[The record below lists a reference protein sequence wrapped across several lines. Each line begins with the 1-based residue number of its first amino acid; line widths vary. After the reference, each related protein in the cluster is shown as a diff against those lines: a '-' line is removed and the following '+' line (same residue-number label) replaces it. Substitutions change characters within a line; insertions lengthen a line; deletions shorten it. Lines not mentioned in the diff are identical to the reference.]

1 MGYISAQQAATKW
14 GISKRRVQV
23 LCTENRIKNATR
35 IGNMWVVPEDAL
47 KPADGRVQTH
57 HTVESPTAR
66 AARTALKK
74 LTVNA
79 YQEINGKLNNPSTSK
94 MVFVSLL
101 ATTIFCDIQNDE
113 SSNEKDDVFLM
124 ISSELLEIEFKES
137 SRRSFWEM
145 FSSLVSDFEKY
156 IYRYADYVDDI
167 LSWAY
172 QYVNKL
178 SLDSGLESTQFFTE
192 EYMIEYLTKG
202 IPRTTTASS
211 VYLDPA
217 CGGGNFLSHILN
229 QLFVLRYRELDN
241 PIACIENIF
250 NALYGYELDPNLAA
264 VASVNLKLK
273 ALMLLAKV
281 QQVSTVDWRLF
292 CPNIFTSVEPNGFGF
307 LEADFSTHR
316 IRRVADGKR
325 ENLESMTA
333 VATEIYTNPPF
344 QTVKGMA
351 SSMKEHLKKHF
362 PNAKCDLCNAFILQ
376 CIDKIQTGGT
386 IGLVTQS
393 SWMYLDSFEN
403 LRRELITNNTIES
416 IADLGSGAF
425 YDLSGEKANVALVRV
440 TKTPYANACVKVL
453 TLRDIPLK
461 EKAAVLGKASDS
473 VLLMQQTQLF
483 GGEHMAFSL
492 SQTTPNTVHAM
503 PGKYGDYGIPM
514 QGTSTGDAARLIG
527 YYWEHLNDPEWVPVS
542 KGGSYSR
549 WCGLNS
555 YAMFA
560 ELASRLTEKDGFAA
574 IIVKSALVTSTCYS
588 SCFRH
593 FVNQGSLSEVFLFD
607 NREKLF
613 QIDSREKFCVLFFGG
628 EHAGGIKVH
637 YGLTKQEQILSSVP
651 INVTSEELELINP
664 ETGLLP
670 NVADSKEFSFLLRTH
685 RSLSVFAKEFPKCHF
700 GRLVHLTA
708 HAEHIS
714 TKSEKTRVPIYEGK
728 FIEQYDNRFSTFA
741 GMSADERYQ
750 AKASARRQPGD
761 SFVAPKPAPECRYF
775 IDKKFWESF
784 LDRYDQPYSLCWRS
798 LTSPTNQRTMI
809 ASIIPS
815 MPTCQSVQ
823 LLQTTPVED
832 LLMILALL
840 NSKVFDFFVRLK
852 MGGIDL
858 TQSVVRQI
866 PVPFREAWN
875 SMVTLHGVDYT
886 ALDAVRALERLLYRN
901 EPDLCGLWDGVP
913 EIKNADNY
921 YKTAADVREEIDK
934 IIFQMYGLTSA
945 EEKMV
950 RNSFKA

>member
-1 MGYISAQQAATKW
+1 MSNQIHIIQ
-14 GISKRRVQV
+14 
-23 LCTENRIKNATR
+23 NAIT
-35 IGNMWVVPEDAL
+35 
-47 KPADGRVQTH
+47 
-57 HTVESPTAR
+57 
-66 AARTALKK
+66 
-74 LTVNA
+74 
-79 YQEINGKLNNPSTSK
+79 
-94 MVFVSLL
+94 
-101 ATTIFCDIQNDE
+101 TTI
-113 SSNEKDDVFLM
+113 
-124 ISSELLEIEFKES
+124 SEIFRGDF
-137 SRRSFWEM
+137 RRICE
-145 FSSLVSDFEKY
+145 VKK
-156 IYRYADYVDDI
+156 A
-167 LSWAY
+167 
-172 QYVNKL
+172 
-178 SLDSGLESTQFFTE
+178 
-192 EYMIEYLTKG
+192 
-202 IPRTTTASS
+202 
-211 VYLDPA
+211 
-217 CGGGNFLSHILN
+217 
-229 QLFVLRYRELDN
+229 VLH
-241 PIACIENIF
+241 
-250 NALYGYELDPNLAA
+250 
-264 VASVNLKLK
+264 
-273 ALMLLAKV
+273 
-281 QQVSTVDWRLF
+281 
-292 CPNIFTSVEPNGFGF
+292 
-307 LEADFSTHR
+307 LEAIYFCHGTCYLL
-316 IRRVADGKR
+316 KR
-325 ENLESMTA
+325 ENMPIKDQLALYQRIELIPQSTTEFFENNRECIINNWPEESALAAKPEILYDALLASEFCVQPERVGYKIDKVSRDIAGAYYTSSDFSAQITYRALESYMDRKRRRA
-333 VATEIYTNPPF
+333 
-344 QTVKGMA
+344 
-351 SSMKEHLKKHF
+351 
-362 PNAKCDLCNAFILQ
+362 
-376 CIDKIQTGGT
+376 ID
-386 IGLVTQS
+386 S
-393 SWMYLDSFEN
+393 DSFACCNEYEN
-403 LRRELITNNTIES
+403 ITFLDYS
-416 IADLGSGAF
+416 CGC
-425 YDLSGEKANVALVRV
+425 GEFL
-440 TKTPYANACVKVL
+440 L
-453 TLRDIPLK
+453 
-461 EKAAVLGKASDS
+461 AVIQYFDN
-473 VLLMQQTQLF
+473 
-483 GGEHMAFSL
+483 H
-492 SQTTPNTVHAM
+492 
-503 PGKYGDYGIPM
+503 
-514 QGTSTGDAARLIG
+514 
-527 YYWEHLNDPEWVPVS
+527 
-542 KGGSYSR
+542 
-549 WCGLNS
+549 
-555 YAMFA
+555 AMFA

-574 IIVKSALVTSTCYS
+574 IIAKSALVTSTCYS

-832 LLMILALL
+832 LLMILALF

>member
-1 MGYISAQQAATKW
+1 MSNQIHIIQNAITTTISEIFRGDFRRICEVKKAVLHLEAIYFCHGTCYLLKRENMPIKDQLALYQRIELIPQSTTEFFENNRECIINNWPEESALAAKPEILYDALLASEFCVQPERVGYKIDKVSRDIAGAYYTSSDFSAQITYRALESYMDRKRRRAIDSDSFACCNEYENITFLDYSCGCGEFLLAVIQYFDNHVLGYSRKKLATQLRGVDVNPIALMITIARIVSAVEAEDDENLLREVAKNFIVGNPLLHSDKIAPLEVRFDNFALNRLYAETEGINCLELEQQNLVVLGNPPWEKLRLEERAFFRPVYPAISA
-14 GISKRRVQV
+14 ISQKNKR
-23 LCTENRIKNATR
+23 EKEI
-35 IGNMWVVPEDAL
+35 
-47 KPADGRVQTH
+47 
-57 HTVESPTAR
+57 
-66 AARTALKK
+66 KK
-74 LTVNA
+74 LAVNW
-79 YQEINGKLNNPSTSK
+79 L
-94 MVFVSLL
+94 
-101 ATTIFCDIQNDE
+101 
-113 SSNEKDDVFLM
+113 
-124 ISSELLEIEFKES
+124 ELLEYYQLLQDDYASVKKEIPKHPLLKV
-137 SRRSFWEM
+137 
-145 FSSLVSDFEKY
+145 SLVGE
-156 IYRYADYVDDI
+156 
-167 LSWAY
+167 
-172 QYVNKL
+172 
-178 SLDSGLESTQFFTE
+178 
-192 EYMIEYLTKG
+192 
-202 IPRTTTASS
+202 
-211 VYLDPA
+211 
-217 CGGGNFLSHILN
+217 LN
-229 QLFVLRYRELDN
+229 
-241 PIACIENIF
+241 
-250 NALYGYELDPNLAA
+250 
-264 VASVNLKLK
+264 
-273 ALMLLAKV
+273 
-281 QQVSTVDWRLF
+281 T
-292 CPNIFTSVEPNGFGF
+292 
-307 LEADFSTHR
+307 
-316 IRRVADGKR
+316 
-325 ENLESMTA
+325 
-333 VATEIYTNPPF
+333 
-344 QTVKGMA
+344 
-351 SSMKEHLKKHF
+351 
-362 PNAKCDLCNAFILQ
+362 
-376 CIDKIQTGGT
+376 
-386 IGLVTQS
+386 
-393 SWMYLDSFEN
+393 
-403 LRRELITNNTIES
+403 
-416 IADLGSGAF
+416 
-425 YDLSGEKANVALVRV
+425 
-440 TKTPYANACVKVL
+440 
-453 TLRDIPLK
+453 
-461 EKAAVLGKASDS
+461 
-473 VLLMQQTQLF
+473 
-483 GGEHMAFSL
+483 
-492 SQTTPNTVHAM
+492 
-503 PGKYGDYGIPM
+503 
-514 QGTSTGDAARLIG
+514 
-527 YYWEHLNDPEWVPVS
+527 
-542 KGGSYSR
+542 
-549 WCGLNS
+549 

-574 IIVKSALVTSTCYS
+574 IIAKSALVTSTCYS

-728 FIEQYDNRFSTFA
+728 FIGQYDNRFSTFA

-832 LLMILALL
+832 LLMILALF

-866 PVPFREAWN
+866 PVPFREAWD

>member
-1 MGYISAQQAATKW
+1 MSNQTHIIQNAITTTISEIFRGDFRRICEVKKAVLHLEAIYFCHGTCYLLKRENMPIKDQLALYQRIELIPQSTTEFFENNRECIINNWPEESALAAKPEILYDALLASEFCVQPERVGYKIDKVSRDIAGAYYTSSDFSAQITYRALESYMDRKRRRAIDSDSFACCNEYENITFLDYSCGCGEFLLAVIQYFDNHVLGYSRKKLATQLRGVDVNPIALMITIARIVSAVEAEDDENLLREVAKNFIVGNPLLHSDKIAPLEVRIDNFALNRLYAETEGINCLELEQQNLVVLGNPPWEKLRFEERAFFRPVCPAISA
-14 GISKRRVQV
+14 ISQKNKR
-23 LCTENRIKNATR
+23 EKEI
-35 IGNMWVVPEDAL
+35 
-47 KPADGRVQTH
+47 
-57 HTVESPTAR
+57 
-66 AARTALKK
+66 KK
-74 LTVNA
+74 LAVNW
-79 YQEINGKLNNPSTSK
+79 L
-94 MVFVSLL
+94 
-101 ATTIFCDIQNDE
+101 
-113 SSNEKDDVFLM
+113 
-124 ISSELLEIEFKES
+124 ELLEYYQLLQDDYASVKKEIPKHPLLKV
-137 SRRSFWEM
+137 
-145 FSSLVSDFEKY
+145 SLVGE
-156 IYRYADYVDDI
+156 
-167 LSWAY
+167 
-172 QYVNKL
+172 
-178 SLDSGLESTQFFTE
+178 
-192 EYMIEYLTKG
+192 
-202 IPRTTTASS
+202 
-211 VYLDPA
+211 
-217 CGGGNFLSHILN
+217 LN
-229 QLFVLRYRELDN
+229 
-241 PIACIENIF
+241 
-250 NALYGYELDPNLAA
+250 
-264 VASVNLKLK
+264 
-273 ALMLLAKV
+273 
-281 QQVSTVDWRLF
+281 T
-292 CPNIFTSVEPNGFGF
+292 
-307 LEADFSTHR
+307 
-316 IRRVADGKR
+316 
-325 ENLESMTA
+325 
-333 VATEIYTNPPF
+333 
-344 QTVKGMA
+344 
-351 SSMKEHLKKHF
+351 
-362 PNAKCDLCNAFILQ
+362 
-376 CIDKIQTGGT
+376 
-386 IGLVTQS
+386 
-393 SWMYLDSFEN
+393 
-403 LRRELITNNTIES
+403 
-416 IADLGSGAF
+416 
-425 YDLSGEKANVALVRV
+425 
-440 TKTPYANACVKVL
+440 
-453 TLRDIPLK
+453 
-461 EKAAVLGKASDS
+461 
-473 VLLMQQTQLF
+473 
-483 GGEHMAFSL
+483 
-492 SQTTPNTVHAM
+492 
-503 PGKYGDYGIPM
+503 
-514 QGTSTGDAARLIG
+514 
-527 YYWEHLNDPEWVPVS
+527 
-542 KGGSYSR
+542 
-549 WCGLNS
+549 

-560 ELASRLTEKDGFAA
+560 ELASQLTEKDGFAA

-832 LLMILALL
+832 LLMILALF

>member
-1 MGYISAQQAATKW
+1 MSNQIHIIQNAITTTISEIFRGDFRRICEVKKAVLHLEAIYFCHGTCYLLKRENMPIKDQLALYQRIELIPQSTTEFFENNRECIINNWPEESALAAKPEILYDALLASEFCVQPERVGYKIDKVSRDIAGAYYTSSDFSAQITYRALESYMDRKRRRAIDSDSFACCNEYENITFLDYSCGCGEFLLAVIQYFDNHVLGYSRKKLATQLRGVDVNPIALMITIARIVSAVEAEDDENLLREVAKNFIVGNPLLHSDKIAPLEVRFDNFALNRLYAETEGINCLELEQQNLVVLGNPPWEKLRFEERAFFRPVCPAISA
-14 GISKRRVQV
+14 ISK
-23 LCTENRIKNATR
+23 KNKR
-35 IGNMWVVPEDAL
+35 EKEI
-47 KPADGRVQTH
+47 
-57 HTVESPTAR
+57 
-66 AARTALKK
+66 KK
-74 LTVNA
+74 LAVNW
-79 YQEINGKLNNPSTSK
+79 L
-94 MVFVSLL
+94 
-101 ATTIFCDIQNDE
+101 
-113 SSNEKDDVFLM
+113 
-124 ISSELLEIEFKES
+124 ELLEYYQLLQDDYASVKKEIPKHPLLKV
-137 SRRSFWEM
+137 
-145 FSSLVSDFEKY
+145 SLVGE
-156 IYRYADYVDDI
+156 
-167 LSWAY
+167 
-172 QYVNKL
+172 
-178 SLDSGLESTQFFTE
+178 
-192 EYMIEYLTKG
+192 
-202 IPRTTTASS
+202 
-211 VYLDPA
+211 
-217 CGGGNFLSHILN
+217 LN
-229 QLFVLRYRELDN
+229 
-241 PIACIENIF
+241 
-250 NALYGYELDPNLAA
+250 
-264 VASVNLKLK
+264 
-273 ALMLLAKV
+273 
-281 QQVSTVDWRLF
+281 T
-292 CPNIFTSVEPNGFGF
+292 
-307 LEADFSTHR
+307 
-316 IRRVADGKR
+316 
-325 ENLESMTA
+325 
-333 VATEIYTNPPF
+333 
-344 QTVKGMA
+344 
-351 SSMKEHLKKHF
+351 
-362 PNAKCDLCNAFILQ
+362 
-376 CIDKIQTGGT
+376 
-386 IGLVTQS
+386 
-393 SWMYLDSFEN
+393 
-403 LRRELITNNTIES
+403 
-416 IADLGSGAF
+416 
-425 YDLSGEKANVALVRV
+425 
-440 TKTPYANACVKVL
+440 
-453 TLRDIPLK
+453 
-461 EKAAVLGKASDS
+461 
-473 VLLMQQTQLF
+473 
-483 GGEHMAFSL
+483 
-492 SQTTPNTVHAM
+492 
-503 PGKYGDYGIPM
+503 
-514 QGTSTGDAARLIG
+514 
-527 YYWEHLNDPEWVPVS
+527 
-542 KGGSYSR
+542 
-549 WCGLNS
+549 

-761 SFVAPKPAPECRYF
+761 SFVAPKLAPECRYF

-832 LLMILALL
+832 LLMILALF

>member
-1 MGYISAQQAATKW
+1 MSNQIHIIQNAITTTISEIFRGDFRRICEVKKAVLHLEAIYFCHGTCYLLKRENMPIKDQLALYQRIELIPQSTTEFFENNRECIINNWPEESALAAKPEILYDALLASEFCVQPERVGYKIDKVSRDIAGAYYTSSDFSAQITYRALESYMDRKRRRAIDSDSFACCNEYENITFLDYSCGCGEFLLAVIQYFDNHVLGYSRKKLATQLRGVDVNPIALMITIARIVSAVEAEDDENLLREVAKNFIVGNPLLHSDKIAPLEVRFDNFALNRLYAETEGINCLELEQQNLVVLGNPPWEKLRFEERAFFRPVCPAISA
-14 GISKRRVQV
+14 ISQKNKR
-23 LCTENRIKNATR
+23 EKEI
-35 IGNMWVVPEDAL
+35 
-47 KPADGRVQTH
+47 
-57 HTVESPTAR
+57 
-66 AARTALKK
+66 KK
-74 LTVNA
+74 LAVNW
-79 YQEINGKLNNPSTSK
+79 L
-94 MVFVSLL
+94 
-101 ATTIFCDIQNDE
+101 
-113 SSNEKDDVFLM
+113 
-124 ISSELLEIEFKES
+124 ELLEYYQLLQDDYASVKKEIPKHPLLKV
-137 SRRSFWEM
+137 
-145 FSSLVSDFEKY
+145 SLVGE
-156 IYRYADYVDDI
+156 
-167 LSWAY
+167 
-172 QYVNKL
+172 
-178 SLDSGLESTQFFTE
+178 
-192 EYMIEYLTKG
+192 
-202 IPRTTTASS
+202 
-211 VYLDPA
+211 
-217 CGGGNFLSHILN
+217 LN
-229 QLFVLRYRELDN
+229 
-241 PIACIENIF
+241 
-250 NALYGYELDPNLAA
+250 
-264 VASVNLKLK
+264 
-273 ALMLLAKV
+273 
-281 QQVSTVDWRLF
+281 T
-292 CPNIFTSVEPNGFGF
+292 
-307 LEADFSTHR
+307 
-316 IRRVADGKR
+316 
-325 ENLESMTA
+325 
-333 VATEIYTNPPF
+333 
-344 QTVKGMA
+344 
-351 SSMKEHLKKHF
+351 
-362 PNAKCDLCNAFILQ
+362 
-376 CIDKIQTGGT
+376 
-386 IGLVTQS
+386 
-393 SWMYLDSFEN
+393 
-403 LRRELITNNTIES
+403 
-416 IADLGSGAF
+416 
-425 YDLSGEKANVALVRV
+425 
-440 TKTPYANACVKVL
+440 
-453 TLRDIPLK
+453 
-461 EKAAVLGKASDS
+461 
-473 VLLMQQTQLF
+473 
-483 GGEHMAFSL
+483 
-492 SQTTPNTVHAM
+492 
-503 PGKYGDYGIPM
+503 
-514 QGTSTGDAARLIG
+514 
-527 YYWEHLNDPEWVPVS
+527 
-542 KGGSYSR
+542 
-549 WCGLNS
+549 

-588 SCFRH
+588 SCFQH

-761 SFVAPKPAPECRYF
+761 SFVAPKLAPECRYF

-832 LLMILALL
+832 LLMILALF

>member
-1 MGYISAQQAATKW
+1 MSNQIHIIQNAITTTISEIFRGDFRRICEVKKAVLHLEAIYFCHGTCYLLKRENMPIKDQLALYQRIELIPQSTTEFFENNRECIINNWPEESALAAKPEILYDALLASEFCVQPERVGYKIDKVSRDIAGAYYTSSDFSAQITYRALESYMDRKRRRAIDSDSFACCNEYENITFLDYSCGCGEFLLAVIQYFDNHVLGYSRKKLATQLRGVDVNPIALMITIARIVSAVEAEDDENLLREVAKNFIVGNPLLHSDKIAPLEVRFDNFALNRLYAETEGINCLELEQQNLVVLGNPPWEKLRFEERAFFRPVCPAISA
-14 GISKRRVQV
+14 ISQKNKR
-23 LCTENRIKNATR
+23 EKEI
-35 IGNMWVVPEDAL
+35 
-47 KPADGRVQTH
+47 
-57 HTVESPTAR
+57 
-66 AARTALKK
+66 KK
-74 LTVNA
+74 LAVNW
-79 YQEINGKLNNPSTSK
+79 L
-94 MVFVSLL
+94 
-101 ATTIFCDIQNDE
+101 
-113 SSNEKDDVFLM
+113 
-124 ISSELLEIEFKES
+124 ELLEYYQLLQDDYASVKKEIPKHPLLKV
-137 SRRSFWEM
+137 
-145 FSSLVSDFEKY
+145 SLVGE
-156 IYRYADYVDDI
+156 
-167 LSWAY
+167 
-172 QYVNKL
+172 
-178 SLDSGLESTQFFTE
+178 
-192 EYMIEYLTKG
+192 
-202 IPRTTTASS
+202 
-211 VYLDPA
+211 
-217 CGGGNFLSHILN
+217 LN
-229 QLFVLRYRELDN
+229 
-241 PIACIENIF
+241 
-250 NALYGYELDPNLAA
+250 
-264 VASVNLKLK
+264 
-273 ALMLLAKV
+273 
-281 QQVSTVDWRLF
+281 T
-292 CPNIFTSVEPNGFGF
+292 
-307 LEADFSTHR
+307 
-316 IRRVADGKR
+316 
-325 ENLESMTA
+325 
-333 VATEIYTNPPF
+333 
-344 QTVKGMA
+344 
-351 SSMKEHLKKHF
+351 
-362 PNAKCDLCNAFILQ
+362 
-376 CIDKIQTGGT
+376 
-386 IGLVTQS
+386 
-393 SWMYLDSFEN
+393 
-403 LRRELITNNTIES
+403 
-416 IADLGSGAF
+416 
-425 YDLSGEKANVALVRV
+425 
-440 TKTPYANACVKVL
+440 
-453 TLRDIPLK
+453 
-461 EKAAVLGKASDS
+461 
-473 VLLMQQTQLF
+473 
-483 GGEHMAFSL
+483 
-492 SQTTPNTVHAM
+492 
-503 PGKYGDYGIPM
+503 
-514 QGTSTGDAARLIG
+514 
-527 YYWEHLNDPEWVPVS
+527 
-542 KGGSYSR
+542 
-549 WCGLNS
+549 

-574 IIVKSALVTSTCYS
+574 IIAKSALVTSTCYS

-832 LLMILALL
+832 LLMILALF

-950 RNSFKA
+950 RSSFKA

>member
-1 MGYISAQQAATKW
+1 MSNQIHIIQNAITTTISEIFRGDFRRICEVKKAVLHLEAIYFCHGTCYLLKRENMPIKDQLALYQRIELIPQSTTEFFENNRECIINNWPEESALAAKPEILYDALLASEFCVQPERVGYKIDKVSRDIAGAYYTSSDFSAQITYRALESYMDRKRRRAIDSDSFACCNEYENITFLDYSCGCGEFLLAVIQYFDNHVLGYSRKKLATQLRGVDVNPIALMITIARIVSAVEAEDDENLLREVAKNFIVGNPLLHSDKIAPLEVRFDNFALNRLYAETEGINCLELEQQNLVVLGNPPWEKLRFEERAFFRPVCPAISA
-14 GISKRRVQV
+14 ISQKNKR
-23 LCTENRIKNATR
+23 EKEI
-35 IGNMWVVPEDAL
+35 
-47 KPADGRVQTH
+47 
-57 HTVESPTAR
+57 
-66 AARTALKK
+66 KK
-74 LTVNA
+74 LAVNW
-79 YQEINGKLNNPSTSK
+79 L
-94 MVFVSLL
+94 
-101 ATTIFCDIQNDE
+101 
-113 SSNEKDDVFLM
+113 
-124 ISSELLEIEFKES
+124 ELLEYYQLLQDDYASVKKEIPKHPLLKV
-137 SRRSFWEM
+137 
-145 FSSLVSDFEKY
+145 SLVGE
-156 IYRYADYVDDI
+156 
-167 LSWAY
+167 
-172 QYVNKL
+172 
-178 SLDSGLESTQFFTE
+178 
-192 EYMIEYLTKG
+192 
-202 IPRTTTASS
+202 
-211 VYLDPA
+211 
-217 CGGGNFLSHILN
+217 LN
-229 QLFVLRYRELDN
+229 
-241 PIACIENIF
+241 
-250 NALYGYELDPNLAA
+250 
-264 VASVNLKLK
+264 
-273 ALMLLAKV
+273 
-281 QQVSTVDWRLF
+281 T
-292 CPNIFTSVEPNGFGF
+292 
-307 LEADFSTHR
+307 
-316 IRRVADGKR
+316 
-325 ENLESMTA
+325 
-333 VATEIYTNPPF
+333 
-344 QTVKGMA
+344 
-351 SSMKEHLKKHF
+351 
-362 PNAKCDLCNAFILQ
+362 
-376 CIDKIQTGGT
+376 
-386 IGLVTQS
+386 
-393 SWMYLDSFEN
+393 
-403 LRRELITNNTIES
+403 
-416 IADLGSGAF
+416 
-425 YDLSGEKANVALVRV
+425 
-440 TKTPYANACVKVL
+440 
-453 TLRDIPLK
+453 
-461 EKAAVLGKASDS
+461 
-473 VLLMQQTQLF
+473 
-483 GGEHMAFSL
+483 
-492 SQTTPNTVHAM
+492 
-503 PGKYGDYGIPM
+503 
-514 QGTSTGDAARLIG
+514 
-527 YYWEHLNDPEWVPVS
+527 
-542 KGGSYSR
+542 
-549 WCGLNS
+549 

-651 INVTSEELELINP
+651 IIVTSEELELINP

-761 SFVAPKPAPECRYF
+761 SFVAPKLAPECRYF

-832 LLMILALL
+832 LLMILALF

>member
-1 MGYISAQQAATKW
+1 MSNQTHIIQNAITTTISEIFRGDFRRICEVKKAVLHLEAIYFCHGTCYLLKRENMPIKDQLALYQRIELIPQSTTEFFENNRECIINNWPEESALAAKPEILYDALLASEFCVQPERVGYKIDKVSRDIAGAYYTSSDFSAQITYRALESYMDRKRRRAIDSDSFACCNEYENITFLDYSCGCGEFLLAVIQYFDNHVLGYSRKKLATQLRGVDVNPIALMITIARIVSAVEAEDDENLLREVAKNFIVGNPLLHSDKIAPLEVRFDNFALNRLYAETEGINCLELEQQNLVVLGNPPWEKLRFEERAFFRPVCPAISA
-14 GISKRRVQV
+14 ISQKNKR
-23 LCTENRIKNATR
+23 EKEI
-35 IGNMWVVPEDAL
+35 E
-47 KPADGRVQTH
+47 
-57 HTVESPTAR
+57 
-66 AARTALKK
+66 K
-74 LTVNA
+74 LAVNW
-79 YQEINGKLNNPSTSK
+79 L
-94 MVFVSLL
+94 
-101 ATTIFCDIQNDE
+101 
-113 SSNEKDDVFLM
+113 
-124 ISSELLEIEFKES
+124 ELLEYYQLLQDDYASVKKEIPKHPLLKV
-137 SRRSFWEM
+137 
-145 FSSLVSDFEKY
+145 SLVGE
-156 IYRYADYVDDI
+156 
-167 LSWAY
+167 
-172 QYVNKL
+172 
-178 SLDSGLESTQFFTE
+178 
-192 EYMIEYLTKG
+192 
-202 IPRTTTASS
+202 
-211 VYLDPA
+211 
-217 CGGGNFLSHILN
+217 LN
-229 QLFVLRYRELDN
+229 
-241 PIACIENIF
+241 
-250 NALYGYELDPNLAA
+250 
-264 VASVNLKLK
+264 
-273 ALMLLAKV
+273 
-281 QQVSTVDWRLF
+281 T
-292 CPNIFTSVEPNGFGF
+292 
-307 LEADFSTHR
+307 
-316 IRRVADGKR
+316 
-325 ENLESMTA
+325 
-333 VATEIYTNPPF
+333 
-344 QTVKGMA
+344 
-351 SSMKEHLKKHF
+351 
-362 PNAKCDLCNAFILQ
+362 
-376 CIDKIQTGGT
+376 
-386 IGLVTQS
+386 
-393 SWMYLDSFEN
+393 
-403 LRRELITNNTIES
+403 
-416 IADLGSGAF
+416 
-425 YDLSGEKANVALVRV
+425 
-440 TKTPYANACVKVL
+440 
-453 TLRDIPLK
+453 
-461 EKAAVLGKASDS
+461 
-473 VLLMQQTQLF
+473 
-483 GGEHMAFSL
+483 
-492 SQTTPNTVHAM
+492 
-503 PGKYGDYGIPM
+503 
-514 QGTSTGDAARLIG
+514 
-527 YYWEHLNDPEWVPVS
+527 
-542 KGGSYSR
+542 
-549 WCGLNS
+549 

-560 ELASRLTEKDGFAA
+560 ELASQLTEKDGFAA

-832 LLMILALL
+832 LLMILALF

>member
-1 MGYISAQQAATKW
+1 MSNQIHIIQNAITTTISEIFRGDFRRICEVKKAVLHLEAIYFCHGTCYLLKRENMPIKDQLALYQRIELIPQSTTDFFENNRECIINNWPEESALAAKPEILYDALLASEFCVQPERVGYKIDKVSRDIAGAYYTSSDFSAQITYRALESYMDRKRRRAIDSDSFACCNEYENITFLDYSCGCGEFLLAVIQYFDNHVLGYSRKKLATQLRGVDVNPIALMITIARIVSAVEAEDDENLLREVAKNFIVGNPLLHSDKIAPLEVRFDNFALNRLYAETEGINCLELEQQNLVVLGNPPWEKLRFEERAFFRPVCPAISA
-14 GISKRRVQV
+14 ISQKNKR
-23 LCTENRIKNATR
+23 EKEI
-35 IGNMWVVPEDAL
+35 
-47 KPADGRVQTH
+47 
-57 HTVESPTAR
+57 
-66 AARTALKK
+66 KK
-74 LTVNA
+74 LAVNW
-79 YQEINGKLNNPSTSK
+79 L
-94 MVFVSLL
+94 
-101 ATTIFCDIQNDE
+101 
-113 SSNEKDDVFLM
+113 
-124 ISSELLEIEFKES
+124 ELLEYYQLLQDDYASVKKEIPKHPLLKV
-137 SRRSFWEM
+137 
-145 FSSLVSDFEKY
+145 SLVGE
-156 IYRYADYVDDI
+156 
-167 LSWAY
+167 
-172 QYVNKL
+172 
-178 SLDSGLESTQFFTE
+178 
-192 EYMIEYLTKG
+192 
-202 IPRTTTASS
+202 
-211 VYLDPA
+211 
-217 CGGGNFLSHILN
+217 LN
-229 QLFVLRYRELDN
+229 
-241 PIACIENIF
+241 
-250 NALYGYELDPNLAA
+250 
-264 VASVNLKLK
+264 
-273 ALMLLAKV
+273 
-281 QQVSTVDWRLF
+281 T
-292 CPNIFTSVEPNGFGF
+292 
-307 LEADFSTHR
+307 
-316 IRRVADGKR
+316 
-325 ENLESMTA
+325 
-333 VATEIYTNPPF
+333 
-344 QTVKGMA
+344 
-351 SSMKEHLKKHF
+351 
-362 PNAKCDLCNAFILQ
+362 
-376 CIDKIQTGGT
+376 
-386 IGLVTQS
+386 
-393 SWMYLDSFEN
+393 
-403 LRRELITNNTIES
+403 
-416 IADLGSGAF
+416 
-425 YDLSGEKANVALVRV
+425 
-440 TKTPYANACVKVL
+440 
-453 TLRDIPLK
+453 
-461 EKAAVLGKASDS
+461 
-473 VLLMQQTQLF
+473 
-483 GGEHMAFSL
+483 
-492 SQTTPNTVHAM
+492 
-503 PGKYGDYGIPM
+503 
-514 QGTSTGDAARLIG
+514 
-527 YYWEHLNDPEWVPVS
+527 
-542 KGGSYSR
+542 
-549 WCGLNS
+549 

-832 LLMILALL
+832 LLMILALF

>member
-1 MGYISAQQAATKW
+1 MSNQTHIIQNAITTTISEIFRGDFRRICEVKKAVLHLEAIYFCHGTCYLLKRENMPIKDQLALYQRIELIPQSTTEFFENNRECIINNWPEESALAAKPEILYDALLASEFCVQPERVGYKIDKVSRDIAGAYYTSSDFSAQITYRALESYMDRKRRRAIDSDSFACCNEYENITFLDYSCGCGEFLLAVIQYFDNHVLGYSRKKLATQLRGVDVNPIALMITIARIVSAVEAEDDENLLREVAKNFIVGNPLLHSDKIAPLEVRFDNFALNRLYAETEGINCLELEQQNLVVLGNPPWEKLRFEERAFFRPVCPAISA
-14 GISKRRVQV
+14 ISQKNKR
-23 LCTENRIKNATR
+23 EKEI
-35 IGNMWVVPEDAL
+35 
-47 KPADGRVQTH
+47 
-57 HTVESPTAR
+57 
-66 AARTALKK
+66 KK
-74 LTVNA
+74 LAVNW
-79 YQEINGKLNNPSTSK
+79 L
-94 MVFVSLL
+94 
-101 ATTIFCDIQNDE
+101 
-113 SSNEKDDVFLM
+113 
-124 ISSELLEIEFKES
+124 ELLEYYQLLQDDYASVKKEIPKHPLLKV
-137 SRRSFWEM
+137 
-145 FSSLVSDFEKY
+145 SLVGE
-156 IYRYADYVDDI
+156 
-167 LSWAY
+167 
-172 QYVNKL
+172 
-178 SLDSGLESTQFFTE
+178 
-192 EYMIEYLTKG
+192 
-202 IPRTTTASS
+202 
-211 VYLDPA
+211 
-217 CGGGNFLSHILN
+217 LN
-229 QLFVLRYRELDN
+229 
-241 PIACIENIF
+241 
-250 NALYGYELDPNLAA
+250 
-264 VASVNLKLK
+264 
-273 ALMLLAKV
+273 
-281 QQVSTVDWRLF
+281 T
-292 CPNIFTSVEPNGFGF
+292 
-307 LEADFSTHR
+307 
-316 IRRVADGKR
+316 
-325 ENLESMTA
+325 
-333 VATEIYTNPPF
+333 
-344 QTVKGMA
+344 
-351 SSMKEHLKKHF
+351 
-362 PNAKCDLCNAFILQ
+362 
-376 CIDKIQTGGT
+376 
-386 IGLVTQS
+386 
-393 SWMYLDSFEN
+393 
-403 LRRELITNNTIES
+403 
-416 IADLGSGAF
+416 
-425 YDLSGEKANVALVRV
+425 
-440 TKTPYANACVKVL
+440 
-453 TLRDIPLK
+453 
-461 EKAAVLGKASDS
+461 
-473 VLLMQQTQLF
+473 
-483 GGEHMAFSL
+483 
-492 SQTTPNTVHAM
+492 
-503 PGKYGDYGIPM
+503 
-514 QGTSTGDAARLIG
+514 
-527 YYWEHLNDPEWVPVS
+527 
-542 KGGSYSR
+542 
-549 WCGLNS
+549 

-560 ELASRLTEKDGFAA
+560 EIASQLTEKDGFAA

-832 LLMILALL
+832 LLMILALF

>member
-1 MGYISAQQAATKW
+1 MSNQIHIIQNAITTTISEIFRGDFRRICEVKKAVLHLEAIYFCHGTCYLLKRENMPIKDQLALYQRIELIPQSTTEFFENNRECIINNWPEESALAAKPEILYDALLASEFCVQPERVGYKIDKVSRDIAGAYYTSSDFSAQITYRALESYMDRKRRRAIDSDSFACCNEYENITFLDYSCGCGEFLLAVIQYFDNHVLGYSRKKLATQLRGVDVNPIALMITIARIVSAVEAEDDENLLREVATNFIVGNPLLHSDKIAPLEVRFDNFALNRLYAETEGINCLELEQQNLVVLGNPPWEKLRFEERAFFRPVCPAISA
-14 GISKRRVQV
+14 ISQKNKR
-23 LCTENRIKNATR
+23 EKEI
-35 IGNMWVVPEDAL
+35 
-47 KPADGRVQTH
+47 
-57 HTVESPTAR
+57 
-66 AARTALKK
+66 KK
-74 LTVNA
+74 LAVNW
-79 YQEINGKLNNPSTSK
+79 L
-94 MVFVSLL
+94 
-101 ATTIFCDIQNDE
+101 
-113 SSNEKDDVFLM
+113 
-124 ISSELLEIEFKES
+124 ELLEYYQLLQDDYASVKKEIPKHPLLKV
-137 SRRSFWEM
+137 
-145 FSSLVSDFEKY
+145 SLVGE
-156 IYRYADYVDDI
+156 
-167 LSWAY
+167 
-172 QYVNKL
+172 
-178 SLDSGLESTQFFTE
+178 
-192 EYMIEYLTKG
+192 
-202 IPRTTTASS
+202 
-211 VYLDPA
+211 
-217 CGGGNFLSHILN
+217 LN
-229 QLFVLRYRELDN
+229 
-241 PIACIENIF
+241 
-250 NALYGYELDPNLAA
+250 
-264 VASVNLKLK
+264 
-273 ALMLLAKV
+273 
-281 QQVSTVDWRLF
+281 T
-292 CPNIFTSVEPNGFGF
+292 
-307 LEADFSTHR
+307 
-316 IRRVADGKR
+316 
-325 ENLESMTA
+325 
-333 VATEIYTNPPF
+333 
-344 QTVKGMA
+344 
-351 SSMKEHLKKHF
+351 
-362 PNAKCDLCNAFILQ
+362 
-376 CIDKIQTGGT
+376 
-386 IGLVTQS
+386 
-393 SWMYLDSFEN
+393 
-403 LRRELITNNTIES
+403 
-416 IADLGSGAF
+416 
-425 YDLSGEKANVALVRV
+425 
-440 TKTPYANACVKVL
+440 
-453 TLRDIPLK
+453 
-461 EKAAVLGKASDS
+461 
-473 VLLMQQTQLF
+473 
-483 GGEHMAFSL
+483 
-492 SQTTPNTVHAM
+492 
-503 PGKYGDYGIPM
+503 
-514 QGTSTGDAARLIG
+514 
-527 YYWEHLNDPEWVPVS
+527 
-542 KGGSYSR
+542 
-549 WCGLNS
+549 

-832 LLMILALL
+832 LLMILALF

>member
-1 MGYISAQQAATKW
+1 MSNQIHIIQNAITTTISEIFRGDFRRICEVKKAVLHLEAIYFCHGTCYLLKRENMPIKDQLALYQRIELIPQSTTEFFENNRECIINNWPEESALAAKPEILYDALLASEFCVQPERVGYKIDKVSRDIAGAYYTSSDFSAQITYRALESYMDRKRRRAIDSDSFACCNEYENITFLDYSCGCGEFLLAVIQYFDNHVLGYSRKKLATQLRGVDVNPIALMITIARIVSAVEAEDDENLLREVAKNFIVGNPLLHSDKIAPLEVRFDNFALNRLYAETEGINCLELEQQNLVVLGNPPWEKLRFEEQAFFRPVYPAISA
-14 GISKRRVQV
+14 ISQKNKR
-23 LCTENRIKNATR
+23 EKEI
-35 IGNMWVVPEDAL
+35 
-47 KPADGRVQTH
+47 
-57 HTVESPTAR
+57 
-66 AARTALKK
+66 KK
-74 LTVNA
+74 LAVNW
-79 YQEINGKLNNPSTSK
+79 L
-94 MVFVSLL
+94 
-101 ATTIFCDIQNDE
+101 
-113 SSNEKDDVFLM
+113 
-124 ISSELLEIEFKES
+124 ELLEYYQLLQDDYASVKKEIPKHPLLKV
-137 SRRSFWEM
+137 
-145 FSSLVSDFEKY
+145 SLVGE
-156 IYRYADYVDDI
+156 
-167 LSWAY
+167 
-172 QYVNKL
+172 
-178 SLDSGLESTQFFTE
+178 
-192 EYMIEYLTKG
+192 
-202 IPRTTTASS
+202 
-211 VYLDPA
+211 
-217 CGGGNFLSHILN
+217 LN
-229 QLFVLRYRELDN
+229 
-241 PIACIENIF
+241 
-250 NALYGYELDPNLAA
+250 
-264 VASVNLKLK
+264 
-273 ALMLLAKV
+273 
-281 QQVSTVDWRLF
+281 T
-292 CPNIFTSVEPNGFGF
+292 
-307 LEADFSTHR
+307 
-316 IRRVADGKR
+316 
-325 ENLESMTA
+325 
-333 VATEIYTNPPF
+333 
-344 QTVKGMA
+344 
-351 SSMKEHLKKHF
+351 
-362 PNAKCDLCNAFILQ
+362 
-376 CIDKIQTGGT
+376 
-386 IGLVTQS
+386 
-393 SWMYLDSFEN
+393 
-403 LRRELITNNTIES
+403 
-416 IADLGSGAF
+416 
-425 YDLSGEKANVALVRV
+425 
-440 TKTPYANACVKVL
+440 
-453 TLRDIPLK
+453 
-461 EKAAVLGKASDS
+461 
-473 VLLMQQTQLF
+473 
-483 GGEHMAFSL
+483 
-492 SQTTPNTVHAM
+492 
-503 PGKYGDYGIPM
+503 
-514 QGTSTGDAARLIG
+514 
-527 YYWEHLNDPEWVPVS
+527 
-542 KGGSYSR
+542 
-549 WCGLNS
+549 

-761 SFVAPKPAPECRYF
+761 SFVAPKLAPECRYF

-832 LLMILALL
+832 LLMILALF

>member
-1 MGYISAQQAATKW
+1 MSNQIHIIQNAITTTISEIFRGDFRRICEVKKAVLHLEAIYFCHGTCYLLKRENMPIKDQLALYQRIELIPQSTTEFFENNRECIINNWPEESALAAKPEILYDALLASEFCVQPERVGYKIDKVSRDIAGAYYTSSDFSAQITYRALESYMDRKRRRAIDSDSFACCNEYENITFLDYSCGCGEFLLAVIQYFDNHVLGYSRKKLATQLRGVDVNPIALMITIARIVSAVEAEDDENLLREVAKNFIVGNPLLHSDKIAPLEVRFDNFALNRLYAETEGINCLELEQQNLVVLGNPPWEKLRFEEQAFFRPVYPAISA
-14 GISKRRVQV
+14 ISQKNKR
-23 LCTENRIKNATR
+23 EKEI
-35 IGNMWVVPEDAL
+35 
-47 KPADGRVQTH
+47 
-57 HTVESPTAR
+57 
-66 AARTALKK
+66 KK
-74 LTVNA
+74 LAVNW
-79 YQEINGKLNNPSTSK
+79 L
-94 MVFVSLL
+94 
-101 ATTIFCDIQNDE
+101 
-113 SSNEKDDVFLM
+113 
-124 ISSELLEIEFKES
+124 ELLEYYQLLQDDYASVKKEIPKHPLLKV
-137 SRRSFWEM
+137 
-145 FSSLVSDFEKY
+145 SLVGE
-156 IYRYADYVDDI
+156 
-167 LSWAY
+167 
-172 QYVNKL
+172 
-178 SLDSGLESTQFFTE
+178 
-192 EYMIEYLTKG
+192 
-202 IPRTTTASS
+202 
-211 VYLDPA
+211 
-217 CGGGNFLSHILN
+217 LN
-229 QLFVLRYRELDN
+229 
-241 PIACIENIF
+241 
-250 NALYGYELDPNLAA
+250 
-264 VASVNLKLK
+264 
-273 ALMLLAKV
+273 
-281 QQVSTVDWRLF
+281 T
-292 CPNIFTSVEPNGFGF
+292 
-307 LEADFSTHR
+307 
-316 IRRVADGKR
+316 
-325 ENLESMTA
+325 
-333 VATEIYTNPPF
+333 
-344 QTVKGMA
+344 
-351 SSMKEHLKKHF
+351 
-362 PNAKCDLCNAFILQ
+362 
-376 CIDKIQTGGT
+376 
-386 IGLVTQS
+386 
-393 SWMYLDSFEN
+393 
-403 LRRELITNNTIES
+403 
-416 IADLGSGAF
+416 
-425 YDLSGEKANVALVRV
+425 
-440 TKTPYANACVKVL
+440 
-453 TLRDIPLK
+453 
-461 EKAAVLGKASDS
+461 
-473 VLLMQQTQLF
+473 
-483 GGEHMAFSL
+483 
-492 SQTTPNTVHAM
+492 
-503 PGKYGDYGIPM
+503 
-514 QGTSTGDAARLIG
+514 
-527 YYWEHLNDPEWVPVS
+527 
-542 KGGSYSR
+542 
-549 WCGLNS
+549 

-574 IIVKSALVTSTCYS
+574 IIAKSALVTSTCYS

-761 SFVAPKPAPECRYF
+761 SFVAPKLAPECRYF

-832 LLMILALL
+832 LLMILALF

-945 EEKMV
+945 EEEMV

>member
-1 MGYISAQQAATKW
+1 MSNQIHIIQNAITTTISEIFRGDFRRICEVKKAVLHLEAIYFCHGTCYLLKRENMPIKDQLALYQRIELIPQSTTEFFENNRECIINNWPEESALAAKPEILYDALLASEFCVQPERVGYKIDKVSRDIAGAYYTSSDFSAQITYRALESYMDRKRRRAIDSDSFACCNEYENITFLDYSCGCGEFLLAVIQYFDNHVLGYSRKKLATQLRGVDVNPIALMITIARIVSAVEAEDDENLLREVAKNFIVGNPLLHSDKIAPLEVRFDNFALNRLYAETEGINCLELEQQNLVVLGNPPWEKLRFEERAFFRPVCPAISA
-14 GISKRRVQV
+14 ISQKNKR
-23 LCTENRIKNATR
+23 EKEI
-35 IGNMWVVPEDAL
+35 
-47 KPADGRVQTH
+47 
-57 HTVESPTAR
+57 
-66 AARTALKK
+66 KK
-74 LTVNA
+74 LAVNW
-79 YQEINGKLNNPSTSK
+79 L
-94 MVFVSLL
+94 
-101 ATTIFCDIQNDE
+101 
-113 SSNEKDDVFLM
+113 
-124 ISSELLEIEFKES
+124 ELLEYYQLLQDDYASVKKEIPKHPLLKV
-137 SRRSFWEM
+137 
-145 FSSLVSDFEKY
+145 SLVGE
-156 IYRYADYVDDI
+156 
-167 LSWAY
+167 
-172 QYVNKL
+172 
-178 SLDSGLESTQFFTE
+178 
-192 EYMIEYLTKG
+192 
-202 IPRTTTASS
+202 
-211 VYLDPA
+211 
-217 CGGGNFLSHILN
+217 LN
-229 QLFVLRYRELDN
+229 
-241 PIACIENIF
+241 
-250 NALYGYELDPNLAA
+250 
-264 VASVNLKLK
+264 
-273 ALMLLAKV
+273 
-281 QQVSTVDWRLF
+281 T
-292 CPNIFTSVEPNGFGF
+292 
-307 LEADFSTHR
+307 
-316 IRRVADGKR
+316 
-325 ENLESMTA
+325 
-333 VATEIYTNPPF
+333 
-344 QTVKGMA
+344 
-351 SSMKEHLKKHF
+351 
-362 PNAKCDLCNAFILQ
+362 
-376 CIDKIQTGGT
+376 
-386 IGLVTQS
+386 
-393 SWMYLDSFEN
+393 
-403 LRRELITNNTIES
+403 
-416 IADLGSGAF
+416 
-425 YDLSGEKANVALVRV
+425 
-440 TKTPYANACVKVL
+440 
-453 TLRDIPLK
+453 
-461 EKAAVLGKASDS
+461 
-473 VLLMQQTQLF
+473 
-483 GGEHMAFSL
+483 
-492 SQTTPNTVHAM
+492 
-503 PGKYGDYGIPM
+503 
-514 QGTSTGDAARLIG
+514 
-527 YYWEHLNDPEWVPVS
+527 
-542 KGGSYSR
+542 
-549 WCGLNS
+549 

-832 LLMILALL
+832 LLMILALF

-875 SMVTLHGVDYT
+875 SMVTLHGRLYGIGCGQSLGT
-886 ALDAVRALERLLYRN
+886 ATI
-901 EPDLCGLWDGVP
+901 P
-913 EIKNADNY
+913 E
-921 YKTAADVREEIDK
+921 
-934 IIFQMYGLTSA
+934 
-945 EEKMV
+945 
-950 RNSFKA
+950 

>member
-1 MGYISAQQAATKW
+1 MSNQIHIIQNAITTTISEIFRGDFRRICEVKKAVLHLEAIYFCHGTCYLLKRENMPIKDQLALYQRIELIPQSTTEFFENNRECIINNWPEESALAAKPEILYDALLASEFCVQPERVGYKIDKVSRDIAGAYYTSSDFSAQITYRALESYMDRKRRRAIDSDSFACCNEYENITFLDYSCGCGEFLLAVIQYFDNHVLGYSRKKLATQLRGVDVNPIALMITIARIVSAVEAEDDENLLREVAKNFIVGNPLLHSDKIAPLEVRFDNFALNRLYAETEGINCLELEQQNLVVLGNPPWEKLRFEERAFFRPVCPAISA
-14 GISKRRVQV
+14 ISQKNKR
-23 LCTENRIKNATR
+23 EKEI
-35 IGNMWVVPEDAL
+35 
-47 KPADGRVQTH
+47 
-57 HTVESPTAR
+57 
-66 AARTALKK
+66 KK
-74 LTVNA
+74 LAVNW
-79 YQEINGKLNNPSTSK
+79 L
-94 MVFVSLL
+94 
-101 ATTIFCDIQNDE
+101 
-113 SSNEKDDVFLM
+113 
-124 ISSELLEIEFKES
+124 ELLEYYQ
-137 SRRSFWEM
+137 
-145 FSSLVSDFEKY
+145 LLQD
-156 IYRYADYVDDI
+156 DY
-167 LSWAY
+167 
-172 QYVNKL
+172 
-178 SLDSGLESTQFFTE
+178 
-192 EYMIEYLTKG
+192 
-202 IPRTTTASS
+202 
-211 VYLDPA
+211 
-217 CGGGNFLSHILN
+217 
-229 QLFVLRYRELDN
+229 
-241 PIACIENIF
+241 
-250 NALYGYELDPNLAA
+250 
-264 VASVNLKLK
+264 ASVKKEIPKHPLLK
-273 ALMLLAKV
+273 
-281 QQVSTVDWRLF
+281 VS
-292 CPNIFTSVEPNGFGF
+292 
-307 LEADFSTHR
+307 
-316 IRRVADGKR
+316 
-325 ENLESMTA
+325 
-333 VATEIYTNPPF
+333 
-344 QTVKGMA
+344 
-351 SSMKEHLKKHF
+351 
-362 PNAKCDLCNAFILQ
+362 
-376 CIDKIQTGGT
+376 
-386 IGLVTQS
+386 
-393 SWMYLDSFEN
+393 
-403 LRRELITNNTIES
+403 
-416 IADLGSGAF
+416 
-425 YDLSGEKANVALVRV
+425 
-440 TKTPYANACVKVL
+440 
-453 TLRDIPLK
+453 
-461 EKAAVLGKASDS
+461 
-473 VLLMQQTQLF
+473 
-483 GGEHMAFSL
+483 
-492 SQTTPNTVHAM
+492 
-503 PGKYGDYGIPM
+503 
-514 QGTSTGDAARLIG
+514 LIG
-527 YYWEHLNDPEWVPVS
+527 ELNT
-542 KGGSYSR
+542 
-549 WCGLNS
+549 

-574 IIVKSALVTSTCYS
+574 IVVKSALVTSTCYS

-761 SFVAPKPAPECRYF
+761 SFVAPKLAPECRYF

-832 LLMILALL
+832 LLMILALF

>member
-1 MGYISAQQAATKW
+1 MSNQIHIIQNAITTTISEIFRGDFRRICEVKKAVLHLEAIYFCHGTCYLLKCENMPIKDQLALYQRIELIPQSTTEFFENNRECIINNWPEESALAAKPEILYDALLASEFCVQPERVGYKIDKVSRDIAGAYYTSSDFSAQITYRALESYMDRKRRRAIDSDSFACCNEYENITFLDYSCGCGEFLLAVIQYFDNHVLGYSRKKLATQLRGVDVNPIALMITIARIVSAVEAEDDENLLREVAKNFIVGNPLLHSDKIAPLEVRFDNFALNRLYAETEGINCLELEQQNLVVLGNPPWEKLRFEERAFFRPVCPAISA
-14 GISKRRVQV
+14 ISQKNKR
-23 LCTENRIKNATR
+23 EKEI
-35 IGNMWVVPEDAL
+35 
-47 KPADGRVQTH
+47 
-57 HTVESPTAR
+57 
-66 AARTALKK
+66 KK
-74 LTVNA
+74 LAVNW
-79 YQEINGKLNNPSTSK
+79 L
-94 MVFVSLL
+94 
-101 ATTIFCDIQNDE
+101 
-113 SSNEKDDVFLM
+113 
-124 ISSELLEIEFKES
+124 ELLEYYQLLQDDYASVKKEIPKHPLLKV
-137 SRRSFWEM
+137 
-145 FSSLVSDFEKY
+145 SLVGE
-156 IYRYADYVDDI
+156 
-167 LSWAY
+167 
-172 QYVNKL
+172 
-178 SLDSGLESTQFFTE
+178 
-192 EYMIEYLTKG
+192 
-202 IPRTTTASS
+202 
-211 VYLDPA
+211 
-217 CGGGNFLSHILN
+217 LN
-229 QLFVLRYRELDN
+229 
-241 PIACIENIF
+241 
-250 NALYGYELDPNLAA
+250 
-264 VASVNLKLK
+264 
-273 ALMLLAKV
+273 
-281 QQVSTVDWRLF
+281 T
-292 CPNIFTSVEPNGFGF
+292 
-307 LEADFSTHR
+307 
-316 IRRVADGKR
+316 
-325 ENLESMTA
+325 
-333 VATEIYTNPPF
+333 
-344 QTVKGMA
+344 
-351 SSMKEHLKKHF
+351 
-362 PNAKCDLCNAFILQ
+362 
-376 CIDKIQTGGT
+376 
-386 IGLVTQS
+386 
-393 SWMYLDSFEN
+393 
-403 LRRELITNNTIES
+403 
-416 IADLGSGAF
+416 
-425 YDLSGEKANVALVRV
+425 
-440 TKTPYANACVKVL
+440 
-453 TLRDIPLK
+453 
-461 EKAAVLGKASDS
+461 
-473 VLLMQQTQLF
+473 
-483 GGEHMAFSL
+483 
-492 SQTTPNTVHAM
+492 
-503 PGKYGDYGIPM
+503 
-514 QGTSTGDAARLIG
+514 
-527 YYWEHLNDPEWVPVS
+527 
-542 KGGSYSR
+542 
-549 WCGLNS
+549 

-832 LLMILALL
+832 LLMILALF

>member
-1 MGYISAQQAATKW
+1 MSNQTHIIQNAITTTISEIFRGEFRRICEVKKAVLHLEAIYFCHGTCYLLKRENMPIKDQLALYQRIELIPQSTTEFFENNRECIINNWPEESALAAKPEILYDALLASEFCVQPERVGYKIDKVSRDIAGAYYTSSDFSAQITYRALESYMDRKRRRAIDSDSFACCNEYENITFLDYSCGCGEFLLAVIQYFDNHVLGYSRKKLATQLRGVDVNPIALMITIARIVSAVEAEDDENLLREVAKNFIVGNPLLHSDKIAPLEVRFDNFALNRLYAETEGINCLELEQQNLVVLGNPPWEKLRFEERAFFRPVCPAISA
-14 GISKRRVQV
+14 ISQKNKR
-23 LCTENRIKNATR
+23 EKEI
-35 IGNMWVVPEDAL
+35 
-47 KPADGRVQTH
+47 
-57 HTVESPTAR
+57 
-66 AARTALKK
+66 KK
-74 LTVNA
+74 LAVNW
-79 YQEINGKLNNPSTSK
+79 L
-94 MVFVSLL
+94 
-101 ATTIFCDIQNDE
+101 
-113 SSNEKDDVFLM
+113 
-124 ISSELLEIEFKES
+124 ELLEYYQLLQDDYASVKKEIPKHPLLKV
-137 SRRSFWEM
+137 
-145 FSSLVSDFEKY
+145 SLVGE
-156 IYRYADYVDDI
+156 
-167 LSWAY
+167 
-172 QYVNKL
+172 
-178 SLDSGLESTQFFTE
+178 
-192 EYMIEYLTKG
+192 
-202 IPRTTTASS
+202 
-211 VYLDPA
+211 
-217 CGGGNFLSHILN
+217 LN
-229 QLFVLRYRELDN
+229 
-241 PIACIENIF
+241 
-250 NALYGYELDPNLAA
+250 
-264 VASVNLKLK
+264 
-273 ALMLLAKV
+273 
-281 QQVSTVDWRLF
+281 T
-292 CPNIFTSVEPNGFGF
+292 
-307 LEADFSTHR
+307 
-316 IRRVADGKR
+316 
-325 ENLESMTA
+325 
-333 VATEIYTNPPF
+333 
-344 QTVKGMA
+344 
-351 SSMKEHLKKHF
+351 
-362 PNAKCDLCNAFILQ
+362 
-376 CIDKIQTGGT
+376 
-386 IGLVTQS
+386 
-393 SWMYLDSFEN
+393 
-403 LRRELITNNTIES
+403 
-416 IADLGSGAF
+416 
-425 YDLSGEKANVALVRV
+425 
-440 TKTPYANACVKVL
+440 
-453 TLRDIPLK
+453 
-461 EKAAVLGKASDS
+461 
-473 VLLMQQTQLF
+473 
-483 GGEHMAFSL
+483 
-492 SQTTPNTVHAM
+492 
-503 PGKYGDYGIPM
+503 
-514 QGTSTGDAARLIG
+514 
-527 YYWEHLNDPEWVPVS
+527 
-542 KGGSYSR
+542 
-549 WCGLNS
+549 

-832 LLMILALL
+832 LLMILALF

-921 YKTAADVREEIDK
+921 FKTAADVREEIDK

>member
-1 MGYISAQQAATKW
+1 MSNQIHIIQNAITTTISEIFRGDFRRICEVKKAVLHLEAIYFCHGTCYLLKRENMPIKDQLALYQRIELIPQSTTEFFENNRECIINNWPEESALAAKPEILYDALLASEFCVQPERVGYKIDKVSRDIAGAYYTSSDFSAQITYRALESYMDRKRRRAIDLDSFACCNEYENITFLDYSCGCGEFLLAVIQYFDNHVLGYSRKKLATQLRGVDVNPIALMITIARIVSAVEAEDDENLLREVAKNFIVGNPLLHSDKIAPLEVRFDNFALNRLYAETEGINCLELEQQNLVVLGNPPWEKLRFEERAFFRPVCPAISA
-14 GISKRRVQV
+14 ISQKNKR
-23 LCTENRIKNATR
+23 EKEI
-35 IGNMWVVPEDAL
+35 
-47 KPADGRVQTH
+47 
-57 HTVESPTAR
+57 
-66 AARTALKK
+66 KK
-74 LTVNA
+74 LAVNW
-79 YQEINGKLNNPSTSK
+79 L
-94 MVFVSLL
+94 
-101 ATTIFCDIQNDE
+101 
-113 SSNEKDDVFLM
+113 
-124 ISSELLEIEFKES
+124 ELLEYYQLLQDDYASVKKEIPKHPLLKV
-137 SRRSFWEM
+137 
-145 FSSLVSDFEKY
+145 SLVGE
-156 IYRYADYVDDI
+156 
-167 LSWAY
+167 
-172 QYVNKL
+172 
-178 SLDSGLESTQFFTE
+178 
-192 EYMIEYLTKG
+192 
-202 IPRTTTASS
+202 
-211 VYLDPA
+211 
-217 CGGGNFLSHILN
+217 LN
-229 QLFVLRYRELDN
+229 
-241 PIACIENIF
+241 
-250 NALYGYELDPNLAA
+250 
-264 VASVNLKLK
+264 
-273 ALMLLAKV
+273 
-281 QQVSTVDWRLF
+281 T
-292 CPNIFTSVEPNGFGF
+292 
-307 LEADFSTHR
+307 
-316 IRRVADGKR
+316 
-325 ENLESMTA
+325 
-333 VATEIYTNPPF
+333 
-344 QTVKGMA
+344 
-351 SSMKEHLKKHF
+351 
-362 PNAKCDLCNAFILQ
+362 
-376 CIDKIQTGGT
+376 
-386 IGLVTQS
+386 
-393 SWMYLDSFEN
+393 
-403 LRRELITNNTIES
+403 
-416 IADLGSGAF
+416 
-425 YDLSGEKANVALVRV
+425 
-440 TKTPYANACVKVL
+440 
-453 TLRDIPLK
+453 
-461 EKAAVLGKASDS
+461 
-473 VLLMQQTQLF
+473 
-483 GGEHMAFSL
+483 
-492 SQTTPNTVHAM
+492 
-503 PGKYGDYGIPM
+503 
-514 QGTSTGDAARLIG
+514 
-527 YYWEHLNDPEWVPVS
+527 
-542 KGGSYSR
+542 
-549 WCGLNS
+549 

-574 IIVKSALVTSTCYS
+574 IIAKSALVTSTCYS

-832 LLMILALL
+832 LLMILALF

>member
-1 MGYISAQQAATKW
+1 MSNQIHIIQNAITTTISEIFRGDFRRICEVKKAVLHLEAIYFCHGTCYLLKRENMPIKDQLALYQRIELIPQSTTEFFENNRECIINNWPEESALAAKPEILYDALLASEFCVQPERVGYKIDKVSRDIAGAYYTSSDFSAQITYRALESYMDRKRRRAIDSDSFACCNEYENITFLDYSCGCGEFLLAVIQYFDNHVLGYSRKKLATQLRGVDVNPIALMITIARIVSAVEAEDDENLLREVAKNFIVGNPLLHSDKIAPLEVRFDNFALNRLYAETEGINCLELEQQNLVVLGNPPWEKLRFEERAFFRPVCPAISA
-14 GISKRRVQV
+14 ISQKNKR
-23 LCTENRIKNATR
+23 EKEI
-35 IGNMWVVPEDAL
+35 
-47 KPADGRVQTH
+47 
-57 HTVESPTAR
+57 
-66 AARTALKK
+66 KK
-74 LTVNA
+74 LAVNW
-79 YQEINGKLNNPSTSK
+79 L
-94 MVFVSLL
+94 
-101 ATTIFCDIQNDE
+101 
-113 SSNEKDDVFLM
+113 
-124 ISSELLEIEFKES
+124 ELLEYYQLLQDDYASVKKEIPKHPLLKV
-137 SRRSFWEM
+137 
-145 FSSLVSDFEKY
+145 SLVGE
-156 IYRYADYVDDI
+156 
-167 LSWAY
+167 
-172 QYVNKL
+172 
-178 SLDSGLESTQFFTE
+178 
-192 EYMIEYLTKG
+192 
-202 IPRTTTASS
+202 
-211 VYLDPA
+211 
-217 CGGGNFLSHILN
+217 LN
-229 QLFVLRYRELDN
+229 
-241 PIACIENIF
+241 
-250 NALYGYELDPNLAA
+250 
-264 VASVNLKLK
+264 
-273 ALMLLAKV
+273 
-281 QQVSTVDWRLF
+281 T
-292 CPNIFTSVEPNGFGF
+292 
-307 LEADFSTHR
+307 
-316 IRRVADGKR
+316 
-325 ENLESMTA
+325 
-333 VATEIYTNPPF
+333 
-344 QTVKGMA
+344 
-351 SSMKEHLKKHF
+351 
-362 PNAKCDLCNAFILQ
+362 
-376 CIDKIQTGGT
+376 
-386 IGLVTQS
+386 
-393 SWMYLDSFEN
+393 
-403 LRRELITNNTIES
+403 
-416 IADLGSGAF
+416 
-425 YDLSGEKANVALVRV
+425 
-440 TKTPYANACVKVL
+440 
-453 TLRDIPLK
+453 
-461 EKAAVLGKASDS
+461 
-473 VLLMQQTQLF
+473 
-483 GGEHMAFSL
+483 
-492 SQTTPNTVHAM
+492 
-503 PGKYGDYGIPM
+503 
-514 QGTSTGDAARLIG
+514 
-527 YYWEHLNDPEWVPVS
+527 
-542 KGGSYSR
+542 
-549 WCGLNS
+549 

-613 QIDSREKFCVLFFGG
+613 QIDSREKFCILFFGG

-761 SFVAPKPAPECRYF
+761 SFVAPKLAPECRYF

-832 LLMILALL
+832 LLMILALF

>member
-1 MGYISAQQAATKW
+1 MSNQIHIIQNAITTTISEIFRGDFRRICEVKKAVLHLETIYFCHGTCYLLKRENMPIKDQLALYQRIELIPQSTTEFFENNRECIINNWPEESALAAKPEILYDALLASEFCVQPERVGYKIDKVSRDIAGAYYTSSDFSAQITYRALESYMDRKRRRAIDSDSFACCNEYENITFLDYSCGCGEFLLAVIQYFDNHVLGYSRKKLATQLRGVDVNPIALMITIARIVSAVEAEDDENLLREVAKNFIVGNPLLHSDKIAPLEVRFDNFALNRLYAETEGINCLELEQQNLVVLGNPPWEKLRFEERAFFRPVCPAISA
-14 GISKRRVQV
+14 ISQKNKR
-23 LCTENRIKNATR
+23 EKEI
-35 IGNMWVVPEDAL
+35 
-47 KPADGRVQTH
+47 
-57 HTVESPTAR
+57 
-66 AARTALKK
+66 KK
-74 LTVNA
+74 LAVNW
-79 YQEINGKLNNPSTSK
+79 L
-94 MVFVSLL
+94 
-101 ATTIFCDIQNDE
+101 
-113 SSNEKDDVFLM
+113 
-124 ISSELLEIEFKES
+124 ELLEYYQLLQDDYASVKKEIPKHPLLKV
-137 SRRSFWEM
+137 
-145 FSSLVSDFEKY
+145 SLVGE
-156 IYRYADYVDDI
+156 
-167 LSWAY
+167 
-172 QYVNKL
+172 
-178 SLDSGLESTQFFTE
+178 
-192 EYMIEYLTKG
+192 
-202 IPRTTTASS
+202 
-211 VYLDPA
+211 
-217 CGGGNFLSHILN
+217 LN
-229 QLFVLRYRELDN
+229 
-241 PIACIENIF
+241 
-250 NALYGYELDPNLAA
+250 
-264 VASVNLKLK
+264 
-273 ALMLLAKV
+273 
-281 QQVSTVDWRLF
+281 T
-292 CPNIFTSVEPNGFGF
+292 
-307 LEADFSTHR
+307 
-316 IRRVADGKR
+316 
-325 ENLESMTA
+325 
-333 VATEIYTNPPF
+333 
-344 QTVKGMA
+344 
-351 SSMKEHLKKHF
+351 
-362 PNAKCDLCNAFILQ
+362 
-376 CIDKIQTGGT
+376 
-386 IGLVTQS
+386 
-393 SWMYLDSFEN
+393 
-403 LRRELITNNTIES
+403 
-416 IADLGSGAF
+416 
-425 YDLSGEKANVALVRV
+425 
-440 TKTPYANACVKVL
+440 
-453 TLRDIPLK
+453 
-461 EKAAVLGKASDS
+461 
-473 VLLMQQTQLF
+473 
-483 GGEHMAFSL
+483 
-492 SQTTPNTVHAM
+492 
-503 PGKYGDYGIPM
+503 
-514 QGTSTGDAARLIG
+514 
-527 YYWEHLNDPEWVPVS
+527 
-542 KGGSYSR
+542 
-549 WCGLNS
+549 

-685 RSLSVFAKEFPKCHF
+685 RSLSVFAKEFSKCHF

-832 LLMILALL
+832 LLMILALF

>member
-1 MGYISAQQAATKW
+1 MSNQIHIIQNAITTTISEIFRGDFRRICEVKKAVLHLEVIYFCHGTCYLLKRENMPIKDQLALYQRIELIPQSTTEFFENNRECIINNWPEESALAAKPEILYDALLASEFCVQPERVGYKIDKVSRDIAGAYYTSSDFSAQITYRALESYMDRKRRRAIDSDSFACCNEYENITFLDYSCGCGEFLLAVIQYFDNHVLGYSRKKLATQLRGVDVNPIALMITIARIVSAVEAEDDENLLREVAKNFIVGNPLLHSDKIAPLEVRFDNFALNRLYAETEGINCLELEQQNLVVLGNPPWEKLRFEERAFFRPVCPAISA
-14 GISKRRVQV
+14 ISQKNKR
-23 LCTENRIKNATR
+23 EKEI
-35 IGNMWVVPEDAL
+35 
-47 KPADGRVQTH
+47 
-57 HTVESPTAR
+57 
-66 AARTALKK
+66 KK
-74 LTVNA
+74 LAVNW
-79 YQEINGKLNNPSTSK
+79 L
-94 MVFVSLL
+94 
-101 ATTIFCDIQNDE
+101 
-113 SSNEKDDVFLM
+113 
-124 ISSELLEIEFKES
+124 ELLEYYQLLQDDYASVKKEIPKHPLLKV
-137 SRRSFWEM
+137 
-145 FSSLVSDFEKY
+145 SLVGE
-156 IYRYADYVDDI
+156 
-167 LSWAY
+167 
-172 QYVNKL
+172 
-178 SLDSGLESTQFFTE
+178 
-192 EYMIEYLTKG
+192 
-202 IPRTTTASS
+202 
-211 VYLDPA
+211 
-217 CGGGNFLSHILN
+217 LN
-229 QLFVLRYRELDN
+229 
-241 PIACIENIF
+241 
-250 NALYGYELDPNLAA
+250 
-264 VASVNLKLK
+264 
-273 ALMLLAKV
+273 
-281 QQVSTVDWRLF
+281 T
-292 CPNIFTSVEPNGFGF
+292 
-307 LEADFSTHR
+307 
-316 IRRVADGKR
+316 
-325 ENLESMTA
+325 
-333 VATEIYTNPPF
+333 
-344 QTVKGMA
+344 
-351 SSMKEHLKKHF
+351 
-362 PNAKCDLCNAFILQ
+362 
-376 CIDKIQTGGT
+376 
-386 IGLVTQS
+386 
-393 SWMYLDSFEN
+393 
-403 LRRELITNNTIES
+403 
-416 IADLGSGAF
+416 
-425 YDLSGEKANVALVRV
+425 
-440 TKTPYANACVKVL
+440 
-453 TLRDIPLK
+453 
-461 EKAAVLGKASDS
+461 
-473 VLLMQQTQLF
+473 
-483 GGEHMAFSL
+483 
-492 SQTTPNTVHAM
+492 
-503 PGKYGDYGIPM
+503 
-514 QGTSTGDAARLIG
+514 
-527 YYWEHLNDPEWVPVS
+527 
-542 KGGSYSR
+542 
-549 WCGLNS
+549 

-761 SFVAPKPAPECRYF
+761 SFVAPKLAPECRYF
-775 IDKKFWESF
+775 VDKKFWESF

-832 LLMILALL
+832 LLMILALF

>member
-1 MGYISAQQAATKW
+1 MSNQIHIIQNAITTTISEIFRGDFRRICEVKKAVLHLEAIYFCHGTCYLLKRENMPIKDQLALYQRIELIPQSTTEFFENNRECIINNWPEESALAAKPEILYDALLASEFCVQPERVGYKIDKVSRDIAGAYYTSSDFSAQITYRALESYMDRKRRRAIDSDSFACCNEYENITFLDYSCGCGEFLLAVIQYFDNHVLGYSRKKLATQLRGVDVNPIALMITIARIVSAVEAEDDENLLREVAKNFIVGNPLLHSDKIAPLEVRFDNFALNRLYAETEGINCLELEQQNLVVLGNPPWEKLRFEERAFFRPVCPAISA
-14 GISKRRVQV
+14 ISQKNKR
-23 LCTENRIKNATR
+23 EKEI
-35 IGNMWVVPEDAL
+35 
-47 KPADGRVQTH
+47 
-57 HTVESPTAR
+57 
-66 AARTALKK
+66 KK
-74 LTVNA
+74 LAVNW
-79 YQEINGKLNNPSTSK
+79 L
-94 MVFVSLL
+94 
-101 ATTIFCDIQNDE
+101 
-113 SSNEKDDVFLM
+113 
-124 ISSELLEIEFKES
+124 ELLEYYQLLQDDYASVKKEIPKHPLLKV
-137 SRRSFWEM
+137 
-145 FSSLVSDFEKY
+145 SLVGE
-156 IYRYADYVDDI
+156 
-167 LSWAY
+167 
-172 QYVNKL
+172 
-178 SLDSGLESTQFFTE
+178 
-192 EYMIEYLTKG
+192 
-202 IPRTTTASS
+202 
-211 VYLDPA
+211 
-217 CGGGNFLSHILN
+217 LN
-229 QLFVLRYRELDN
+229 
-241 PIACIENIF
+241 
-250 NALYGYELDPNLAA
+250 
-264 VASVNLKLK
+264 
-273 ALMLLAKV
+273 
-281 QQVSTVDWRLF
+281 T
-292 CPNIFTSVEPNGFGF
+292 
-307 LEADFSTHR
+307 
-316 IRRVADGKR
+316 
-325 ENLESMTA
+325 
-333 VATEIYTNPPF
+333 
-344 QTVKGMA
+344 
-351 SSMKEHLKKHF
+351 
-362 PNAKCDLCNAFILQ
+362 
-376 CIDKIQTGGT
+376 
-386 IGLVTQS
+386 
-393 SWMYLDSFEN
+393 
-403 LRRELITNNTIES
+403 
-416 IADLGSGAF
+416 
-425 YDLSGEKANVALVRV
+425 
-440 TKTPYANACVKVL
+440 
-453 TLRDIPLK
+453 
-461 EKAAVLGKASDS
+461 
-473 VLLMQQTQLF
+473 
-483 GGEHMAFSL
+483 
-492 SQTTPNTVHAM
+492 
-503 PGKYGDYGIPM
+503 
-514 QGTSTGDAARLIG
+514 
-527 YYWEHLNDPEWVPVS
+527 
-542 KGGSYSR
+542 
-549 WCGLNS
+549 

-574 IIVKSALVTSTCYS
+574 IIAKSALVTSTCYS

-775 IDKKFWESF
+775 IDEKFWESF

-832 LLMILALL
+832 LLMILALF

>member
-1 MGYISAQQAATKW
+1 MSNQIHIIQNAITTTISEIFRGDFRRICEVKKAVLHLEAIYFCHGTCYLLKRENMPIKDQLALYQRIELIPQSTTEFFENNRECIINNWPEESALAAKPEILYDALLASEFCVQPERVGYKIDKVSRDIAGAYYTSSDFSAQITYRALESYMDRKRRRAIDSDSFACCNEYENITFLDYSCGCGEFLLAVIQYFDNHVLGYSRKKLATQLRGVDVNPIALMITIARIVSAVEAEDDENLLREVAKDFIVGNPLLHSDKIAPLEVRFDNFALNRLYAETEGINCLELEQQNLVVLGNPPWEKLRFEERAFFRPVCPTISA
-14 GISKRRVQV
+14 ISQKNKR
-23 LCTENRIKNATR
+23 EKEI
-35 IGNMWVVPEDAL
+35 
-47 KPADGRVQTH
+47 
-57 HTVESPTAR
+57 
-66 AARTALKK
+66 KK
-74 LTVNA
+74 LAVNW
-79 YQEINGKLNNPSTSK
+79 L
-94 MVFVSLL
+94 
-101 ATTIFCDIQNDE
+101 
-113 SSNEKDDVFLM
+113 
-124 ISSELLEIEFKES
+124 ELLEYYQLLQDDYASVKKEIPKHPLLKV
-137 SRRSFWEM
+137 
-145 FSSLVSDFEKY
+145 SLVGE
-156 IYRYADYVDDI
+156 
-167 LSWAY
+167 
-172 QYVNKL
+172 
-178 SLDSGLESTQFFTE
+178 
-192 EYMIEYLTKG
+192 
-202 IPRTTTASS
+202 
-211 VYLDPA
+211 
-217 CGGGNFLSHILN
+217 LN
-229 QLFVLRYRELDN
+229 
-241 PIACIENIF
+241 
-250 NALYGYELDPNLAA
+250 
-264 VASVNLKLK
+264 
-273 ALMLLAKV
+273 
-281 QQVSTVDWRLF
+281 T
-292 CPNIFTSVEPNGFGF
+292 
-307 LEADFSTHR
+307 
-316 IRRVADGKR
+316 
-325 ENLESMTA
+325 
-333 VATEIYTNPPF
+333 
-344 QTVKGMA
+344 
-351 SSMKEHLKKHF
+351 
-362 PNAKCDLCNAFILQ
+362 
-376 CIDKIQTGGT
+376 
-386 IGLVTQS
+386 
-393 SWMYLDSFEN
+393 
-403 LRRELITNNTIES
+403 
-416 IADLGSGAF
+416 
-425 YDLSGEKANVALVRV
+425 
-440 TKTPYANACVKVL
+440 
-453 TLRDIPLK
+453 
-461 EKAAVLGKASDS
+461 
-473 VLLMQQTQLF
+473 
-483 GGEHMAFSL
+483 
-492 SQTTPNTVHAM
+492 
-503 PGKYGDYGIPM
+503 
-514 QGTSTGDAARLIG
+514 
-527 YYWEHLNDPEWVPVS
+527 
-542 KGGSYSR
+542 
-549 WCGLNS
+549 

-832 LLMILALL
+832 LLMILALF

>member
-1 MGYISAQQAATKW
+1 MSNQIHIIQNAITTTISEIFRGDFRRICEVKKAVLHLEAIYFCHGTCYLLKRENMPIKDQLALYQRIELIPQSTTEFFENNRECIINNWPEESALAAKPEILYDALLASEFCVQPERVGYKIDKVSRDIAGAYYTSSDFSAQITYRALESYMDRKRRRAIDSDSFACCNEYENITFLDYSCGCGEFLLAVIQYFDNHVLGYSRKKLATQLRGVDVNPIALMITIARIVSAVEAEDDENLLREVAKNFIVGNPLLHSDKIAPLEVRFDNFALNRLYAETEGINCLELEQQNLVVLGNPPWEKLRFEERAFFRPVCPAISA
-14 GISKRRVQV
+14 ISQKNKR
-23 LCTENRIKNATR
+23 EKEI
-35 IGNMWVVPEDAL
+35 
-47 KPADGRVQTH
+47 
-57 HTVESPTAR
+57 
-66 AARTALKK
+66 KK
-74 LTVNA
+74 LAVNW
-79 YQEINGKLNNPSTSK
+79 L
-94 MVFVSLL
+94 
-101 ATTIFCDIQNDE
+101 
-113 SSNEKDDVFLM
+113 
-124 ISSELLEIEFKES
+124 ELLEYYQLLQDDYASVKKEIPKHPLLKV
-137 SRRSFWEM
+137 
-145 FSSLVSDFEKY
+145 SLVGE
-156 IYRYADYVDDI
+156 
-167 LSWAY
+167 
-172 QYVNKL
+172 
-178 SLDSGLESTQFFTE
+178 
-192 EYMIEYLTKG
+192 
-202 IPRTTTASS
+202 
-211 VYLDPA
+211 
-217 CGGGNFLSHILN
+217 LN
-229 QLFVLRYRELDN
+229 
-241 PIACIENIF
+241 
-250 NALYGYELDPNLAA
+250 
-264 VASVNLKLK
+264 
-273 ALMLLAKV
+273 
-281 QQVSTVDWRLF
+281 T
-292 CPNIFTSVEPNGFGF
+292 
-307 LEADFSTHR
+307 
-316 IRRVADGKR
+316 
-325 ENLESMTA
+325 
-333 VATEIYTNPPF
+333 
-344 QTVKGMA
+344 
-351 SSMKEHLKKHF
+351 
-362 PNAKCDLCNAFILQ
+362 
-376 CIDKIQTGGT
+376 
-386 IGLVTQS
+386 
-393 SWMYLDSFEN
+393 
-403 LRRELITNNTIES
+403 
-416 IADLGSGAF
+416 
-425 YDLSGEKANVALVRV
+425 
-440 TKTPYANACVKVL
+440 
-453 TLRDIPLK
+453 
-461 EKAAVLGKASDS
+461 
-473 VLLMQQTQLF
+473 
-483 GGEHMAFSL
+483 
-492 SQTTPNTVHAM
+492 
-503 PGKYGDYGIPM
+503 
-514 QGTSTGDAARLIG
+514 
-527 YYWEHLNDPEWVPVS
+527 
-542 KGGSYSR
+542 
-549 WCGLNS
+549 

-574 IIVKSALVTSTCYS
+574 IIAKSALVTSTCYS

-832 LLMILALL
+832 LLMILALF

-921 YKTAADVREEIDK
+921 YKSAADVREEIDK

>member
-1 MGYISAQQAATKW
+1 MSNQIHIIQNAITTTISEIFRGDFRRICEVKKAVFHLEAIYFCHGTCYLLKRENMPIKDQLALYQRIELIPQSTTEFFENNRECIINNWPEESALAAKPEILYDALLASEFCVQPERVGYKIDKVSRDIAGAYYTSSDFSAQITYRALESYMDRKRRRAIDSDSFACCNEYENITFLDYSCGCGEFLLAVIQYFDNHVLGYSRKKLATQLRGVDVNPIALMITIARIVSAVEAEDDENLLREVAKNFIVGNPLLHSDKIAPLEVRFDNFALNRLYAETEGINCLELEQQNLVVLGNPPWEKLRFEERAFFRPVCPAISA
-14 GISKRRVQV
+14 ISQKNKR
-23 LCTENRIKNATR
+23 EKEI
-35 IGNMWVVPEDAL
+35 
-47 KPADGRVQTH
+47 
-57 HTVESPTAR
+57 
-66 AARTALKK
+66 KK
-74 LTVNA
+74 LAVNW
-79 YQEINGKLNNPSTSK
+79 L
-94 MVFVSLL
+94 
-101 ATTIFCDIQNDE
+101 
-113 SSNEKDDVFLM
+113 
-124 ISSELLEIEFKES
+124 ELLEYYQLLQDDYASVKKEIPKHPLLKV
-137 SRRSFWEM
+137 
-145 FSSLVSDFEKY
+145 SLVGE
-156 IYRYADYVDDI
+156 
-167 LSWAY
+167 
-172 QYVNKL
+172 
-178 SLDSGLESTQFFTE
+178 
-192 EYMIEYLTKG
+192 
-202 IPRTTTASS
+202 
-211 VYLDPA
+211 
-217 CGGGNFLSHILN
+217 LN
-229 QLFVLRYRELDN
+229 
-241 PIACIENIF
+241 
-250 NALYGYELDPNLAA
+250 
-264 VASVNLKLK
+264 
-273 ALMLLAKV
+273 
-281 QQVSTVDWRLF
+281 T
-292 CPNIFTSVEPNGFGF
+292 
-307 LEADFSTHR
+307 
-316 IRRVADGKR
+316 
-325 ENLESMTA
+325 
-333 VATEIYTNPPF
+333 
-344 QTVKGMA
+344 
-351 SSMKEHLKKHF
+351 
-362 PNAKCDLCNAFILQ
+362 
-376 CIDKIQTGGT
+376 
-386 IGLVTQS
+386 
-393 SWMYLDSFEN
+393 
-403 LRRELITNNTIES
+403 
-416 IADLGSGAF
+416 
-425 YDLSGEKANVALVRV
+425 
-440 TKTPYANACVKVL
+440 
-453 TLRDIPLK
+453 
-461 EKAAVLGKASDS
+461 
-473 VLLMQQTQLF
+473 
-483 GGEHMAFSL
+483 
-492 SQTTPNTVHAM
+492 
-503 PGKYGDYGIPM
+503 
-514 QGTSTGDAARLIG
+514 
-527 YYWEHLNDPEWVPVS
+527 
-542 KGGSYSR
+542 
-549 WCGLNS
+549 

-574 IIVKSALVTSTCYS
+574 IIAKSALVTSTCYS

-613 QIDSREKFCVLFFGG
+613 QIDNREKFCVLFFGG

-823 LLQTTPVED
+823 LLQTTPVEN
-832 LLMILALL
+832 LLMILALF

>member
-1 MGYISAQQAATKW
+1 MSNQIHIIQNAITTTISEIFRGDFRRICEVKKAVLHLEAIYFCHGTCYLLKRENMPIKDQLALYQRIELIPQSTTEFFENNRECIINNWPEESALAAKPEILYDALLASEFCVQPERVGYKIDKVSRDIAGAYYTSSDFSAQITYRALESYMDRKRRRAIDSDSFACCNEYENITFLDYSCGCGEFLLAVIQYFDNHVLGYSRKKLATQLRGVDVNPIALMITIARIVSAVEAEDDENLLREVAKNFIVGNPLLHSDKIAPLEVRFDNFALNRLYAETEGINCLELEQQNLVVLGNPPWEKLRFEERAFFRPVCPAISA
-14 GISKRRVQV
+14 ISQKNKR
-23 LCTENRIKNATR
+23 EKEI
-35 IGNMWVVPEDAL
+35 
-47 KPADGRVQTH
+47 
-57 HTVESPTAR
+57 
-66 AARTALKK
+66 KK
-74 LTVNA
+74 LAVNW
-79 YQEINGKLNNPSTSK
+79 L
-94 MVFVSLL
+94 
-101 ATTIFCDIQNDE
+101 
-113 SSNEKDDVFLM
+113 
-124 ISSELLEIEFKES
+124 ELLEYYQLLQDDYASVKKEIPKHPLLKV
-137 SRRSFWEM
+137 
-145 FSSLVSDFEKY
+145 SLVGE
-156 IYRYADYVDDI
+156 
-167 LSWAY
+167 
-172 QYVNKL
+172 
-178 SLDSGLESTQFFTE
+178 
-192 EYMIEYLTKG
+192 
-202 IPRTTTASS
+202 
-211 VYLDPA
+211 
-217 CGGGNFLSHILN
+217 LN
-229 QLFVLRYRELDN
+229 
-241 PIACIENIF
+241 
-250 NALYGYELDPNLAA
+250 
-264 VASVNLKLK
+264 
-273 ALMLLAKV
+273 
-281 QQVSTVDWRLF
+281 T
-292 CPNIFTSVEPNGFGF
+292 
-307 LEADFSTHR
+307 
-316 IRRVADGKR
+316 
-325 ENLESMTA
+325 
-333 VATEIYTNPPF
+333 
-344 QTVKGMA
+344 
-351 SSMKEHLKKHF
+351 
-362 PNAKCDLCNAFILQ
+362 
-376 CIDKIQTGGT
+376 
-386 IGLVTQS
+386 
-393 SWMYLDSFEN
+393 
-403 LRRELITNNTIES
+403 
-416 IADLGSGAF
+416 
-425 YDLSGEKANVALVRV
+425 
-440 TKTPYANACVKVL
+440 
-453 TLRDIPLK
+453 
-461 EKAAVLGKASDS
+461 
-473 VLLMQQTQLF
+473 
-483 GGEHMAFSL
+483 
-492 SQTTPNTVHAM
+492 
-503 PGKYGDYGIPM
+503 
-514 QGTSTGDAARLIG
+514 
-527 YYWEHLNDPEWVPVS
+527 
-542 KGGSYSR
+542 
-549 WCGLNS
+549 

-560 ELASRLTEKDGFAA
+560 ELASRLTEKGGFAA

-628 EHAGGIKVH
+628 EHAGGIKVY

-832 LLMILALL
+832 LLMILALF

>member
-1 MGYISAQQAATKW
+1 MSNQIHIIQNAITTTISEIFRGDFRRICEVKKAVLHLEAIYFCHGTCYLLKRENMPIKDQLALYQRIELIPQSTTEFFENNRECIINNWPEESALAAKPEILYDALLASEFCVQPERVGYKIDKVSRDIAGAYYTSSDFSAQITYRALESYMDRKRRRAIDSDSFACCNEYENITFLDYSCGCGEFLLAVIQYFDNHVLGYSRKKLATQLRGVDVNPIALMITIARIVSAVEAEDDENLLREVAKNFIVGNPLLHSDKIAPLEVRFDNFALNRLYAETEGINCLELEQQNLVVLGNPPWEKLRFEERTFFRPVCPAISA
-14 GISKRRVQV
+14 ISQKNKR
-23 LCTENRIKNATR
+23 EKEI
-35 IGNMWVVPEDAL
+35 
-47 KPADGRVQTH
+47 
-57 HTVESPTAR
+57 
-66 AARTALKK
+66 KK
-74 LTVNA
+74 LAVNW
-79 YQEINGKLNNPSTSK
+79 L
-94 MVFVSLL
+94 
-101 ATTIFCDIQNDE
+101 
-113 SSNEKDDVFLM
+113 
-124 ISSELLEIEFKES
+124 ELLEYYQLLQDDYASVKKEIPKHPLLKV
-137 SRRSFWEM
+137 
-145 FSSLVSDFEKY
+145 SLVGE
-156 IYRYADYVDDI
+156 
-167 LSWAY
+167 
-172 QYVNKL
+172 
-178 SLDSGLESTQFFTE
+178 
-192 EYMIEYLTKG
+192 
-202 IPRTTTASS
+202 
-211 VYLDPA
+211 
-217 CGGGNFLSHILN
+217 LN
-229 QLFVLRYRELDN
+229 
-241 PIACIENIF
+241 
-250 NALYGYELDPNLAA
+250 
-264 VASVNLKLK
+264 
-273 ALMLLAKV
+273 
-281 QQVSTVDWRLF
+281 T
-292 CPNIFTSVEPNGFGF
+292 
-307 LEADFSTHR
+307 
-316 IRRVADGKR
+316 
-325 ENLESMTA
+325 
-333 VATEIYTNPPF
+333 
-344 QTVKGMA
+344 
-351 SSMKEHLKKHF
+351 
-362 PNAKCDLCNAFILQ
+362 
-376 CIDKIQTGGT
+376 
-386 IGLVTQS
+386 
-393 SWMYLDSFEN
+393 
-403 LRRELITNNTIES
+403 
-416 IADLGSGAF
+416 
-425 YDLSGEKANVALVRV
+425 
-440 TKTPYANACVKVL
+440 
-453 TLRDIPLK
+453 
-461 EKAAVLGKASDS
+461 
-473 VLLMQQTQLF
+473 
-483 GGEHMAFSL
+483 
-492 SQTTPNTVHAM
+492 
-503 PGKYGDYGIPM
+503 
-514 QGTSTGDAARLIG
+514 
-527 YYWEHLNDPEWVPVS
+527 
-542 KGGSYSR
+542 
-549 WCGLNS
+549 

-670 NVADSKEFSFLLRTH
+670 NVADSREFSFLLRTH

-832 LLMILALL
+832 LLMILALF

>member
-1 MGYISAQQAATKW
+1 MSNQIHIIQNAITTTISEIFRGEFRRICEVKKAVLHLEAIYFCHGTCYLLKRENMPIKDQLALYQRIELIPQSTTEFFENNRECIINNWPEESALAAKPEILYDALLASEFCVQPERVGYKIDKVSRDIAGAYYTSSDFSAQITYRALESYMDRKRRRAIDSDSFACCNEYENITFLDYSCGCGEFLLAVIQYFDNHVLGYSRKKLATQLRGVDVNPIALMITIARIVSAVEAEDDENLLREVAKNFIVGNPLLHSDKIAPLEVRFDNFALNRLYAETEGINCLELEQQNLVVLGNPPWEKLRFEERAFFRPVCPAISA
-14 GISKRRVQV
+14 ISQKNKR
-23 LCTENRIKNATR
+23 EKEI
-35 IGNMWVVPEDAL
+35 
-47 KPADGRVQTH
+47 
-57 HTVESPTAR
+57 
-66 AARTALKK
+66 KK
-74 LTVNA
+74 LAVNW
-79 YQEINGKLNNPSTSK
+79 L
-94 MVFVSLL
+94 
-101 ATTIFCDIQNDE
+101 
-113 SSNEKDDVFLM
+113 
-124 ISSELLEIEFKES
+124 ELLEYYQLLQDDYASVKKEIPKHPLLKV
-137 SRRSFWEM
+137 
-145 FSSLVSDFEKY
+145 SLVGE
-156 IYRYADYVDDI
+156 
-167 LSWAY
+167 
-172 QYVNKL
+172 
-178 SLDSGLESTQFFTE
+178 
-192 EYMIEYLTKG
+192 
-202 IPRTTTASS
+202 
-211 VYLDPA
+211 
-217 CGGGNFLSHILN
+217 LN
-229 QLFVLRYRELDN
+229 
-241 PIACIENIF
+241 
-250 NALYGYELDPNLAA
+250 
-264 VASVNLKLK
+264 
-273 ALMLLAKV
+273 
-281 QQVSTVDWRLF
+281 T
-292 CPNIFTSVEPNGFGF
+292 
-307 LEADFSTHR
+307 
-316 IRRVADGKR
+316 
-325 ENLESMTA
+325 
-333 VATEIYTNPPF
+333 
-344 QTVKGMA
+344 
-351 SSMKEHLKKHF
+351 
-362 PNAKCDLCNAFILQ
+362 
-376 CIDKIQTGGT
+376 
-386 IGLVTQS
+386 
-393 SWMYLDSFEN
+393 
-403 LRRELITNNTIES
+403 
-416 IADLGSGAF
+416 
-425 YDLSGEKANVALVRV
+425 
-440 TKTPYANACVKVL
+440 
-453 TLRDIPLK
+453 
-461 EKAAVLGKASDS
+461 
-473 VLLMQQTQLF
+473 
-483 GGEHMAFSL
+483 
-492 SQTTPNTVHAM
+492 
-503 PGKYGDYGIPM
+503 
-514 QGTSTGDAARLIG
+514 
-527 YYWEHLNDPEWVPVS
+527 
-542 KGGSYSR
+542 
-549 WCGLNS
+549 

-714 TKSEKTRVPIYEGK
+714 TKSKKTRVPIYEGK

-832 LLMILALL
+832 LLMILALF

>member
-1 MGYISAQQAATKW
+1 MSNQIHIIQNAITTTISEIFRGDFRRICEVKKAVLHLEAIYFCHGTCYLLKRENMPIKDQLALYQRIELIPQSTTEFFENNRECIINNWPEESALAAKPEILYDALLASEFCVQPERVGYKIDKVSRDIAGAYYTSSDFSAQITYRALESYMDRKRRRAIDSDSFACCNEYENITFLDYSCGCGEFLLAVIQYFDNHVLGYSRKKLATQLRGVDVNPIALMITIARIVSAVEAEDDENLLREVAKNFIVGNPLLHSDKIAPLEVRFDNFALNRLYAETEGINCLELEQQNLVVLGNPPWEKLRFEERAFFRPVCPAISA
-14 GISKRRVQV
+14 ISQKNKR
-23 LCTENRIKNATR
+23 EKEI
-35 IGNMWVVPEDAL
+35 
-47 KPADGRVQTH
+47 
-57 HTVESPTAR
+57 
-66 AARTALKK
+66 KK
-74 LTVNA
+74 LAVNW
-79 YQEINGKLNNPSTSK
+79 L
-94 MVFVSLL
+94 
-101 ATTIFCDIQNDE
+101 
-113 SSNEKDDVFLM
+113 
-124 ISSELLEIEFKES
+124 ELLEYYQLLQDDYASVKKEIPKHPLLKV
-137 SRRSFWEM
+137 
-145 FSSLVSDFEKY
+145 SLVGE
-156 IYRYADYVDDI
+156 
-167 LSWAY
+167 
-172 QYVNKL
+172 
-178 SLDSGLESTQFFTE
+178 
-192 EYMIEYLTKG
+192 
-202 IPRTTTASS
+202 
-211 VYLDPA
+211 
-217 CGGGNFLSHILN
+217 LN
-229 QLFVLRYRELDN
+229 
-241 PIACIENIF
+241 
-250 NALYGYELDPNLAA
+250 
-264 VASVNLKLK
+264 
-273 ALMLLAKV
+273 
-281 QQVSTVDWRLF
+281 T
-292 CPNIFTSVEPNGFGF
+292 
-307 LEADFSTHR
+307 
-316 IRRVADGKR
+316 
-325 ENLESMTA
+325 
-333 VATEIYTNPPF
+333 
-344 QTVKGMA
+344 
-351 SSMKEHLKKHF
+351 
-362 PNAKCDLCNAFILQ
+362 
-376 CIDKIQTGGT
+376 
-386 IGLVTQS
+386 
-393 SWMYLDSFEN
+393 
-403 LRRELITNNTIES
+403 
-416 IADLGSGAF
+416 
-425 YDLSGEKANVALVRV
+425 
-440 TKTPYANACVKVL
+440 
-453 TLRDIPLK
+453 
-461 EKAAVLGKASDS
+461 
-473 VLLMQQTQLF
+473 
-483 GGEHMAFSL
+483 
-492 SQTTPNTVHAM
+492 
-503 PGKYGDYGIPM
+503 
-514 QGTSTGDAARLIG
+514 
-527 YYWEHLNDPEWVPVS
+527 
-542 KGGSYSR
+542 
-549 WCGLNS
+549 

-560 ELASRLTEKDGFAA
+560 ELASRLTEKGGFAA

-775 IDKKFWESF
+775 IDKNFWESF

-832 LLMILALL
+832 LLMILALF

>member
-1 MGYISAQQAATKW
+1 MSNQIHIIQNAITTTISEIFRGDFRRICEVKKAVLNLEAIYFCHGTCYLLKRENMPIKDQLALYQRIELIPQSTTEFFENNRECIINNWPEESALAAKPEILYDALLASEFCVQPERVGYKIDKVSRDIAGAYYTSSDFSAQITYRALESYMDRKRRRAIDSDSFACCNEYENITFLDYSCGCGEFLLAVIQYFDNHVLGYSRKKLATQLRGVDVNPIALMITIARIVSTVETEDDENLLREVAKNFIVGNPLLHSDKIAPLEVRFDNFALNRLYAETEGINCLELEQQNLVVLGNPPWEKLRFEERAFFRPVCPAISA
-14 GISKRRVQV
+14 ISQKNKR
-23 LCTENRIKNATR
+23 EKEI
-35 IGNMWVVPEDAL
+35 
-47 KPADGRVQTH
+47 
-57 HTVESPTAR
+57 
-66 AARTALKK
+66 KK
-74 LTVNA
+74 LAVNW
-79 YQEINGKLNNPSTSK
+79 L
-94 MVFVSLL
+94 
-101 ATTIFCDIQNDE
+101 
-113 SSNEKDDVFLM
+113 
-124 ISSELLEIEFKES
+124 ELLEYYQLLQDDYASVKKEIPKHPLLKV
-137 SRRSFWEM
+137 
-145 FSSLVSDFEKY
+145 SLVGE
-156 IYRYADYVDDI
+156 
-167 LSWAY
+167 
-172 QYVNKL
+172 
-178 SLDSGLESTQFFTE
+178 
-192 EYMIEYLTKG
+192 
-202 IPRTTTASS
+202 
-211 VYLDPA
+211 
-217 CGGGNFLSHILN
+217 LN
-229 QLFVLRYRELDN
+229 
-241 PIACIENIF
+241 
-250 NALYGYELDPNLAA
+250 
-264 VASVNLKLK
+264 
-273 ALMLLAKV
+273 
-281 QQVSTVDWRLF
+281 T
-292 CPNIFTSVEPNGFGF
+292 
-307 LEADFSTHR
+307 
-316 IRRVADGKR
+316 
-325 ENLESMTA
+325 
-333 VATEIYTNPPF
+333 
-344 QTVKGMA
+344 
-351 SSMKEHLKKHF
+351 
-362 PNAKCDLCNAFILQ
+362 
-376 CIDKIQTGGT
+376 
-386 IGLVTQS
+386 
-393 SWMYLDSFEN
+393 
-403 LRRELITNNTIES
+403 
-416 IADLGSGAF
+416 
-425 YDLSGEKANVALVRV
+425 
-440 TKTPYANACVKVL
+440 
-453 TLRDIPLK
+453 
-461 EKAAVLGKASDS
+461 
-473 VLLMQQTQLF
+473 
-483 GGEHMAFSL
+483 
-492 SQTTPNTVHAM
+492 
-503 PGKYGDYGIPM
+503 
-514 QGTSTGDAARLIG
+514 
-527 YYWEHLNDPEWVPVS
+527 
-542 KGGSYSR
+542 
-549 WCGLNS
+549 

-574 IIVKSALVTSTCYS
+574 IIAKSALVTSTCYS

-750 AKASARRQPGD
+750 AKASARRQSGD

-832 LLMILALL
+832 LLMILALF

>member
-1 MGYISAQQAATKW
+1 MSNQIHIIQNAITTTISEIFRGDFRRICEVKKAVLHLEAIYFCHGTCYLLKRENMPIKDQLALYQRIELIPQSTTEFFENNRECIINNWPEESALAAKPEILYDALLASEFCVQPESVGYKIDKVSRDIAGAYYTSSDFSAQITYRALESYMDRKRRRAIDSGSFACCNEYENITFLDYSCGCGEFLLAVIQYFDNHVLGYSRKKLATQLRGVDVNPIALMITIARIVSAVEAEDDENLLREVAKNFIVGNPLLHSDKIAPLEVRFDNFALNRLYAETEGINCLELEQQNLVVLGNPPWEKLRFEEQAFFRPVCPAISA
-14 GISKRRVQV
+14 ISQKNKR
-23 LCTENRIKNATR
+23 EKEI
-35 IGNMWVVPEDAL
+35 
-47 KPADGRVQTH
+47 
-57 HTVESPTAR
+57 
-66 AARTALKK
+66 KK
-74 LTVNA
+74 LAVNW
-79 YQEINGKLNNPSTSK
+79 L
-94 MVFVSLL
+94 
-101 ATTIFCDIQNDE
+101 
-113 SSNEKDDVFLM
+113 
-124 ISSELLEIEFKES
+124 ELLEYYQLLQDDYASVKKEIPKHPLLKV
-137 SRRSFWEM
+137 
-145 FSSLVSDFEKY
+145 SLVGE
-156 IYRYADYVDDI
+156 
-167 LSWAY
+167 
-172 QYVNKL
+172 
-178 SLDSGLESTQFFTE
+178 
-192 EYMIEYLTKG
+192 
-202 IPRTTTASS
+202 
-211 VYLDPA
+211 
-217 CGGGNFLSHILN
+217 LN
-229 QLFVLRYRELDN
+229 
-241 PIACIENIF
+241 
-250 NALYGYELDPNLAA
+250 
-264 VASVNLKLK
+264 
-273 ALMLLAKV
+273 
-281 QQVSTVDWRLF
+281 T
-292 CPNIFTSVEPNGFGF
+292 
-307 LEADFSTHR
+307 
-316 IRRVADGKR
+316 
-325 ENLESMTA
+325 
-333 VATEIYTNPPF
+333 
-344 QTVKGMA
+344 
-351 SSMKEHLKKHF
+351 
-362 PNAKCDLCNAFILQ
+362 
-376 CIDKIQTGGT
+376 
-386 IGLVTQS
+386 
-393 SWMYLDSFEN
+393 
-403 LRRELITNNTIES
+403 
-416 IADLGSGAF
+416 
-425 YDLSGEKANVALVRV
+425 
-440 TKTPYANACVKVL
+440 
-453 TLRDIPLK
+453 
-461 EKAAVLGKASDS
+461 
-473 VLLMQQTQLF
+473 
-483 GGEHMAFSL
+483 
-492 SQTTPNTVHAM
+492 
-503 PGKYGDYGIPM
+503 
-514 QGTSTGDAARLIG
+514 
-527 YYWEHLNDPEWVPVS
+527 
-542 KGGSYSR
+542 
-549 WCGLNS
+549 

-832 LLMILALL
+832 LLMILALF

>member
-1 MGYISAQQAATKW
+1 MSNQIHIIQNAITTTISEIFRGDFRRICEVKKAVLHLEAIYFCHGTCYLLKRENMPIKDQLALYQRIELIPQSTTEFFENNRECIINNWPEESALAAKPEILYDALLASEFCVQPERVGYKIDKVSRDIAGAYYTSSDFSAQITYRALESYMDRKRRRAIDSDSFACCNEYENITFLDYSCGCGEFLLAVIQYFDNHVLGYSRKKLATQLRGVDVNPIALMITIARIVSAVEAEDDENLLREVAKNFIVGNPLLHSDKIAPLEVRFDNFALNRLYAETEGINCLELEQQNLVVLGNPPWEKLRFEERAFFRPVCPAISA
-14 GISKRRVQV
+14 ISQKNKR
-23 LCTENRIKNATR
+23 EKEI
-35 IGNMWVVPEDAL
+35 
-47 KPADGRVQTH
+47 
-57 HTVESPTAR
+57 
-66 AARTALKK
+66 KK
-74 LTVNA
+74 LAVNW
-79 YQEINGKLNNPSTSK
+79 L
-94 MVFVSLL
+94 
-101 ATTIFCDIQNDE
+101 
-113 SSNEKDDVFLM
+113 
-124 ISSELLEIEFKES
+124 ELLEYYQLLQDDYASVKKEIPKHPLLKV
-137 SRRSFWEM
+137 
-145 FSSLVSDFEKY
+145 SLVGE
-156 IYRYADYVDDI
+156 
-167 LSWAY
+167 
-172 QYVNKL
+172 
-178 SLDSGLESTQFFTE
+178 
-192 EYMIEYLTKG
+192 
-202 IPRTTTASS
+202 
-211 VYLDPA
+211 
-217 CGGGNFLSHILN
+217 LN
-229 QLFVLRYRELDN
+229 
-241 PIACIENIF
+241 
-250 NALYGYELDPNLAA
+250 
-264 VASVNLKLK
+264 
-273 ALMLLAKV
+273 
-281 QQVSTVDWRLF
+281 T
-292 CPNIFTSVEPNGFGF
+292 
-307 LEADFSTHR
+307 
-316 IRRVADGKR
+316 
-325 ENLESMTA
+325 
-333 VATEIYTNPPF
+333 
-344 QTVKGMA
+344 
-351 SSMKEHLKKHF
+351 
-362 PNAKCDLCNAFILQ
+362 
-376 CIDKIQTGGT
+376 
-386 IGLVTQS
+386 
-393 SWMYLDSFEN
+393 
-403 LRRELITNNTIES
+403 
-416 IADLGSGAF
+416 
-425 YDLSGEKANVALVRV
+425 
-440 TKTPYANACVKVL
+440 
-453 TLRDIPLK
+453 
-461 EKAAVLGKASDS
+461 
-473 VLLMQQTQLF
+473 
-483 GGEHMAFSL
+483 
-492 SQTTPNTVHAM
+492 
-503 PGKYGDYGIPM
+503 
-514 QGTSTGDAARLIG
+514 
-527 YYWEHLNDPEWVPVS
+527 
-542 KGGSYSR
+542 
-549 WCGLNS
+549 

-761 SFVAPKPAPECRYF
+761 SFVAPKLAPECRYF

-832 LLMILALL
+832 LLMTLALF

-866 PVPFREAWN
+866 PVPFREAWS

>member
-1 MGYISAQQAATKW
+1 MSNQIHIIQNAITTTISEIFRGDFRRICEVKKAVLHLEAIYFCHGTCYLLKRENMPIKDQLALYQRIELIPQSTTEFFENNRECIINNWPEESALAAKPEILYDALLASEFCVQPERVGYKIDKVSRDIAGAYYTSSDFSAQITYRALESYMDRKRRRAIDSDSFACCNEYENITFLDYSCGCGEFLLAVIQYFDNHVLGYSRKKLATQLRGVDVNPIALMITIARIVSAVEAEDDENLLREVAKNFIVGNPLLHSDKIAPLEVRFDNFALNRLYAETEGINCLELEQQNLVVLGNPPWEKLRFEERAFFRPVCPAISA
-14 GISKRRVQV
+14 ISQKNKR
-23 LCTENRIKNATR
+23 EKEI
-35 IGNMWVVPEDAL
+35 
-47 KPADGRVQTH
+47 
-57 HTVESPTAR
+57 
-66 AARTALKK
+66 KK
-74 LTVNA
+74 LAVNW
-79 YQEINGKLNNPSTSK
+79 L
-94 MVFVSLL
+94 
-101 ATTIFCDIQNDE
+101 
-113 SSNEKDDVFLM
+113 
-124 ISSELLEIEFKES
+124 ELLEYYQLLQDDYASVKKEIPKHPLLKV
-137 SRRSFWEM
+137 
-145 FSSLVSDFEKY
+145 SLVGE
-156 IYRYADYVDDI
+156 
-167 LSWAY
+167 
-172 QYVNKL
+172 
-178 SLDSGLESTQFFTE
+178 
-192 EYMIEYLTKG
+192 
-202 IPRTTTASS
+202 
-211 VYLDPA
+211 
-217 CGGGNFLSHILN
+217 LN
-229 QLFVLRYRELDN
+229 
-241 PIACIENIF
+241 
-250 NALYGYELDPNLAA
+250 
-264 VASVNLKLK
+264 
-273 ALMLLAKV
+273 
-281 QQVSTVDWRLF
+281 T
-292 CPNIFTSVEPNGFGF
+292 
-307 LEADFSTHR
+307 
-316 IRRVADGKR
+316 
-325 ENLESMTA
+325 
-333 VATEIYTNPPF
+333 
-344 QTVKGMA
+344 
-351 SSMKEHLKKHF
+351 
-362 PNAKCDLCNAFILQ
+362 
-376 CIDKIQTGGT
+376 
-386 IGLVTQS
+386 
-393 SWMYLDSFEN
+393 
-403 LRRELITNNTIES
+403 
-416 IADLGSGAF
+416 
-425 YDLSGEKANVALVRV
+425 
-440 TKTPYANACVKVL
+440 
-453 TLRDIPLK
+453 
-461 EKAAVLGKASDS
+461 
-473 VLLMQQTQLF
+473 
-483 GGEHMAFSL
+483 
-492 SQTTPNTVHAM
+492 
-503 PGKYGDYGIPM
+503 
-514 QGTSTGDAARLIG
+514 
-527 YYWEHLNDPEWVPVS
+527 
-542 KGGSYSR
+542 
-549 WCGLNS
+549 

-607 NREKLF
+607 NRENLF

-761 SFVAPKPAPECRYF
+761 SFVAPKLAPECRYF

-832 LLMILALL
+832 LLMILALF

>member
-1 MGYISAQQAATKW
+1 MSNQIHIIQNAITTTISEIFRGDFRRICEVKKAVLHLEAIYFCHGTCYLLKRENMPIKDQLALYQRIELIPQSTTEFFENNRECIINNWPEESALAAKPEILYDALLASEFCVQPERVGYKIDKVSRDIAGAYYTSSDFSAQITYRALESYMDRKRRRAIDSDSFACCNEYENITFLDYSCGCGEFLLAVIQYFDNHVLGYSRKKLATQLRGVDVNPIALMITIARIVSAVEAEDDENLLREVAKNFIVGNPLLHSDKIAPLEVRFDNFALNRLYAETEGINCLELAQQNLVVLGNPPWEKLRFEERAFFRPVCPAISA
-14 GISKRRVQV
+14 ISQKNKR
-23 LCTENRIKNATR
+23 EKEI
-35 IGNMWVVPEDAL
+35 
-47 KPADGRVQTH
+47 
-57 HTVESPTAR
+57 
-66 AARTALKK
+66 KK
-74 LTVNA
+74 LAVNW
-79 YQEINGKLNNPSTSK
+79 L
-94 MVFVSLL
+94 
-101 ATTIFCDIQNDE
+101 
-113 SSNEKDDVFLM
+113 
-124 ISSELLEIEFKES
+124 ELLEYYQLLQDDYASVKKEIPKHPLLKV
-137 SRRSFWEM
+137 
-145 FSSLVSDFEKY
+145 SLVGE
-156 IYRYADYVDDI
+156 
-167 LSWAY
+167 
-172 QYVNKL
+172 
-178 SLDSGLESTQFFTE
+178 
-192 EYMIEYLTKG
+192 
-202 IPRTTTASS
+202 
-211 VYLDPA
+211 
-217 CGGGNFLSHILN
+217 LN
-229 QLFVLRYRELDN
+229 
-241 PIACIENIF
+241 
-250 NALYGYELDPNLAA
+250 
-264 VASVNLKLK
+264 
-273 ALMLLAKV
+273 
-281 QQVSTVDWRLF
+281 T
-292 CPNIFTSVEPNGFGF
+292 
-307 LEADFSTHR
+307 
-316 IRRVADGKR
+316 
-325 ENLESMTA
+325 
-333 VATEIYTNPPF
+333 
-344 QTVKGMA
+344 
-351 SSMKEHLKKHF
+351 
-362 PNAKCDLCNAFILQ
+362 
-376 CIDKIQTGGT
+376 
-386 IGLVTQS
+386 
-393 SWMYLDSFEN
+393 
-403 LRRELITNNTIES
+403 
-416 IADLGSGAF
+416 
-425 YDLSGEKANVALVRV
+425 
-440 TKTPYANACVKVL
+440 
-453 TLRDIPLK
+453 
-461 EKAAVLGKASDS
+461 
-473 VLLMQQTQLF
+473 
-483 GGEHMAFSL
+483 
-492 SQTTPNTVHAM
+492 
-503 PGKYGDYGIPM
+503 
-514 QGTSTGDAARLIG
+514 
-527 YYWEHLNDPEWVPVS
+527 
-542 KGGSYSR
+542 
-549 WCGLNS
+549 

-761 SFVAPKPAPECRYF
+761 SFVAPKLAPECRYF

-832 LLMILALL
+832 LLMILALF

>member
-1 MGYISAQQAATKW
+1 MSNQIHIIQNAITTTISEIFRGDFRRICEVKKAVLHLEAIYFCHGTCYLLKRENMPIKDQLALYQRIELIPQSTTEFFENNRECIINNWPEESALAAKPEILYDALLASEFCVQPERVGYKIDKVSRDIAGAYYTSSDFSAQITYRALESYMDRKRRRAIDSDSFACCNEYENITFLDYSCGCGEFLLAVIQYFDNHVLGYSRKKLATQLRGVDVNPIALMITIARIVSAVEAEDDENLLREVAKNFIVGNPLLHRDKIAPLEVRFDNFALNRLYAETEGINCLELEQQNLVVLGNPPWEKLRFEERAFFRPVCPAISA
-14 GISKRRVQV
+14 ISQKNKR
-23 LCTENRIKNATR
+23 EKEI
-35 IGNMWVVPEDAL
+35 
-47 KPADGRVQTH
+47 
-57 HTVESPTAR
+57 
-66 AARTALKK
+66 KK
-74 LTVNA
+74 LAVNW
-79 YQEINGKLNNPSTSK
+79 L
-94 MVFVSLL
+94 
-101 ATTIFCDIQNDE
+101 
-113 SSNEKDDVFLM
+113 
-124 ISSELLEIEFKES
+124 ELLEYYQLLQDDYASVKKEIPKHPLLKV
-137 SRRSFWEM
+137 
-145 FSSLVSDFEKY
+145 SLVGE
-156 IYRYADYVDDI
+156 
-167 LSWAY
+167 
-172 QYVNKL
+172 
-178 SLDSGLESTQFFTE
+178 
-192 EYMIEYLTKG
+192 
-202 IPRTTTASS
+202 
-211 VYLDPA
+211 
-217 CGGGNFLSHILN
+217 LN
-229 QLFVLRYRELDN
+229 
-241 PIACIENIF
+241 
-250 NALYGYELDPNLAA
+250 
-264 VASVNLKLK
+264 
-273 ALMLLAKV
+273 
-281 QQVSTVDWRLF
+281 T
-292 CPNIFTSVEPNGFGF
+292 
-307 LEADFSTHR
+307 
-316 IRRVADGKR
+316 
-325 ENLESMTA
+325 
-333 VATEIYTNPPF
+333 
-344 QTVKGMA
+344 
-351 SSMKEHLKKHF
+351 
-362 PNAKCDLCNAFILQ
+362 
-376 CIDKIQTGGT
+376 
-386 IGLVTQS
+386 
-393 SWMYLDSFEN
+393 
-403 LRRELITNNTIES
+403 
-416 IADLGSGAF
+416 
-425 YDLSGEKANVALVRV
+425 
-440 TKTPYANACVKVL
+440 
-453 TLRDIPLK
+453 
-461 EKAAVLGKASDS
+461 
-473 VLLMQQTQLF
+473 
-483 GGEHMAFSL
+483 
-492 SQTTPNTVHAM
+492 
-503 PGKYGDYGIPM
+503 
-514 QGTSTGDAARLIG
+514 
-527 YYWEHLNDPEWVPVS
+527 
-542 KGGSYSR
+542 
-549 WCGLNS
+549 

-574 IIVKSALVTSTCYS
+574 IIAKSALVTSTCYS

-832 LLMILALL
+832 LLMILALF

>member
-1 MGYISAQQAATKW
+1 MSNQIHIIQNAITTTISEIFRGDFRRICEVKKAVLHLEAIYFCHGTCYLLKRENMPIKDQLALYQRIELIPQSTTEFFENNRECIINNWPEESALAAKPEILYDALLASEFCVQPERVGYKIDKVSRDIAGAYYTSSDFSAQITYRALESYMDRKRRRAIDSDSFACCNEYENITFLDYSCGCGEFLLAVIQYFDNHVLGYSRKKLATQLRGVDVNPIALMITIARIVSAVEAEDDENLLREVAKNFIVGNPLLHSDKIAPLEVRFDNFALNRLYAETEGINCLELEQQNLVVLGNPPWEKLRFEERAFFRPVCPAISA
-14 GISKRRVQV
+14 ISQKNKR
-23 LCTENRIKNATR
+23 EKEI
-35 IGNMWVVPEDAL
+35 E
-47 KPADGRVQTH
+47 
-57 HTVESPTAR
+57 
-66 AARTALKK
+66 K
-74 LTVNA
+74 LAVNW
-79 YQEINGKLNNPSTSK
+79 L
-94 MVFVSLL
+94 
-101 ATTIFCDIQNDE
+101 
-113 SSNEKDDVFLM
+113 
-124 ISSELLEIEFKES
+124 ELLEYYQLLQDDYASVKKEIPKHPLLKV
-137 SRRSFWEM
+137 
-145 FSSLVSDFEKY
+145 SLVGE
-156 IYRYADYVDDI
+156 
-167 LSWAY
+167 
-172 QYVNKL
+172 
-178 SLDSGLESTQFFTE
+178 
-192 EYMIEYLTKG
+192 
-202 IPRTTTASS
+202 
-211 VYLDPA
+211 
-217 CGGGNFLSHILN
+217 LN
-229 QLFVLRYRELDN
+229 
-241 PIACIENIF
+241 
-250 NALYGYELDPNLAA
+250 
-264 VASVNLKLK
+264 
-273 ALMLLAKV
+273 
-281 QQVSTVDWRLF
+281 T
-292 CPNIFTSVEPNGFGF
+292 
-307 LEADFSTHR
+307 
-316 IRRVADGKR
+316 
-325 ENLESMTA
+325 
-333 VATEIYTNPPF
+333 
-344 QTVKGMA
+344 
-351 SSMKEHLKKHF
+351 
-362 PNAKCDLCNAFILQ
+362 
-376 CIDKIQTGGT
+376 
-386 IGLVTQS
+386 
-393 SWMYLDSFEN
+393 
-403 LRRELITNNTIES
+403 
-416 IADLGSGAF
+416 
-425 YDLSGEKANVALVRV
+425 
-440 TKTPYANACVKVL
+440 
-453 TLRDIPLK
+453 
-461 EKAAVLGKASDS
+461 
-473 VLLMQQTQLF
+473 
-483 GGEHMAFSL
+483 
-492 SQTTPNTVHAM
+492 
-503 PGKYGDYGIPM
+503 
-514 QGTSTGDAARLIG
+514 
-527 YYWEHLNDPEWVPVS
+527 
-542 KGGSYSR
+542 
-549 WCGLNS
+549 

-823 LLQTTPVED
+823 LLQATPVED
-832 LLMILALL
+832 LLMILALF

-913 EIKNADNY
+913 EIKNADNH

>member
-1 MGYISAQQAATKW
+1 MSNQIHIIQNAITTTISEIFRGDFRRICEVKKAVLHLEAIYFCHGTCYLLKRENMPIKDQLALYQRIELIPQSTTEFFENNRECIINNWPEESALAAKPEILYDALLASEFCVQPESVGYKIDKVSRDIAGAYYTSSDFSAQITYRALESYMDRKRRRAIDSDSFACCNEYENITFLDYSCGCGEFLLAVIQYFDNHVLGYSRKKLATQLRGVDVNPIALMITIARIVSAVEAEDDENLLREVAKNFIVGNPLLHSDKIAPLEVRFDNFALNRLYAETEGINCLELEQQNLVVLGNPPWEKLRFEERAFFRPVCPAISA
-14 GISKRRVQV
+14 ISQKNKR
-23 LCTENRIKNATR
+23 EKEI
-35 IGNMWVVPEDAL
+35 
-47 KPADGRVQTH
+47 
-57 HTVESPTAR
+57 
-66 AARTALKK
+66 KK
-74 LTVNA
+74 LAVNW
-79 YQEINGKLNNPSTSK
+79 L
-94 MVFVSLL
+94 
-101 ATTIFCDIQNDE
+101 
-113 SSNEKDDVFLM
+113 
-124 ISSELLEIEFKES
+124 ELLEYYQLLQDDYASVKKEIPKHPLLKV
-137 SRRSFWEM
+137 
-145 FSSLVSDFEKY
+145 SLVGE
-156 IYRYADYVDDI
+156 
-167 LSWAY
+167 
-172 QYVNKL
+172 
-178 SLDSGLESTQFFTE
+178 
-192 EYMIEYLTKG
+192 
-202 IPRTTTASS
+202 
-211 VYLDPA
+211 
-217 CGGGNFLSHILN
+217 LN
-229 QLFVLRYRELDN
+229 
-241 PIACIENIF
+241 
-250 NALYGYELDPNLAA
+250 
-264 VASVNLKLK
+264 
-273 ALMLLAKV
+273 
-281 QQVSTVDWRLF
+281 T
-292 CPNIFTSVEPNGFGF
+292 
-307 LEADFSTHR
+307 
-316 IRRVADGKR
+316 
-325 ENLESMTA
+325 
-333 VATEIYTNPPF
+333 
-344 QTVKGMA
+344 
-351 SSMKEHLKKHF
+351 
-362 PNAKCDLCNAFILQ
+362 
-376 CIDKIQTGGT
+376 
-386 IGLVTQS
+386 
-393 SWMYLDSFEN
+393 
-403 LRRELITNNTIES
+403 
-416 IADLGSGAF
+416 
-425 YDLSGEKANVALVRV
+425 
-440 TKTPYANACVKVL
+440 
-453 TLRDIPLK
+453 
-461 EKAAVLGKASDS
+461 
-473 VLLMQQTQLF
+473 
-483 GGEHMAFSL
+483 
-492 SQTTPNTVHAM
+492 
-503 PGKYGDYGIPM
+503 
-514 QGTSTGDAARLIG
+514 
-527 YYWEHLNDPEWVPVS
+527 
-542 KGGSYSR
+542 
-549 WCGLNS
+549 

-628 EHAGGIKVH
+628 EHTGGIKVH

-761 SFVAPKPAPECRYF
+761 SFVAPKLAPECRYF

-832 LLMILALL
+832 LLMILALF

>member
-1 MGYISAQQAATKW
+1 MSNQIHIIQNAITTTISEIFRGDFRRICEVKKAVLHLEAIYFCHGTCYLLKRENMPIKDQLALYQRIELIPQSTTEFFENNRECIINNWPEESALAAKPEILYDALLASEFCVQPERVGYKIDKVSRDIAGAYYTSSDFSAQITYRALESYMDRKRRRAIDSDSFACCNEYENITFLDYSCGCGEFLLAVIQYFDNHVLGYSRKKLATQLRGVDVNPIALMITIARIVSAVEAEDDENLLREVAKNFIVGNPLLHSDKIAPLEVRFDNFALNRLYAETEGINCLELEQQNLVVLGNPPWEKLRFEERAFFRPVCPAISA
-14 GISKRRVQV
+14 ISQKNKR
-23 LCTENRIKNATR
+23 EKEI
-35 IGNMWVVPEDAL
+35 
-47 KPADGRVQTH
+47 
-57 HTVESPTAR
+57 
-66 AARTALKK
+66 KK
-74 LTVNA
+74 LAVNW
-79 YQEINGKLNNPSTSK
+79 L
-94 MVFVSLL
+94 
-101 ATTIFCDIQNDE
+101 
-113 SSNEKDDVFLM
+113 
-124 ISSELLEIEFKES
+124 ELLEYYQLLQDDYASVKKEIPKHPLLKV
-137 SRRSFWEM
+137 
-145 FSSLVSDFEKY
+145 SLVGE
-156 IYRYADYVDDI
+156 
-167 LSWAY
+167 
-172 QYVNKL
+172 
-178 SLDSGLESTQFFTE
+178 
-192 EYMIEYLTKG
+192 
-202 IPRTTTASS
+202 
-211 VYLDPA
+211 
-217 CGGGNFLSHILN
+217 LN
-229 QLFVLRYRELDN
+229 
-241 PIACIENIF
+241 
-250 NALYGYELDPNLAA
+250 
-264 VASVNLKLK
+264 
-273 ALMLLAKV
+273 
-281 QQVSTVDWRLF
+281 T
-292 CPNIFTSVEPNGFGF
+292 
-307 LEADFSTHR
+307 
-316 IRRVADGKR
+316 
-325 ENLESMTA
+325 
-333 VATEIYTNPPF
+333 
-344 QTVKGMA
+344 
-351 SSMKEHLKKHF
+351 
-362 PNAKCDLCNAFILQ
+362 
-376 CIDKIQTGGT
+376 
-386 IGLVTQS
+386 
-393 SWMYLDSFEN
+393 
-403 LRRELITNNTIES
+403 
-416 IADLGSGAF
+416 
-425 YDLSGEKANVALVRV
+425 
-440 TKTPYANACVKVL
+440 
-453 TLRDIPLK
+453 
-461 EKAAVLGKASDS
+461 
-473 VLLMQQTQLF
+473 
-483 GGEHMAFSL
+483 
-492 SQTTPNTVHAM
+492 
-503 PGKYGDYGIPM
+503 
-514 QGTSTGDAARLIG
+514 
-527 YYWEHLNDPEWVPVS
+527 
-542 KGGSYSR
+542 
-549 WCGLNS
+549 

-761 SFVAPKPAPECRYF
+761 SFVAPKLAPECRYF
-775 IDKKFWESF
+775 IDKKFWELF

-832 LLMILALL
+832 LLMILALF

>member
-79 YQEINGKLNNPSTSK
+79 YQEINGKLNKPSTSK

-241 PIACIENIF
+241 PIACIESIF

-440 TKTPYANACVKVL
+440 TKTPYANA
-453 TLRDIPLK
+453 
-461 EKAAVLGKASDS
+461 
-473 VLLMQQTQLF
+473 
-483 GGEHMAFSL
+483 
-492 SQTTPNTVHAM
+492 
-503 PGKYGDYGIPM
+503 
-514 QGTSTGDAARLIG
+514 
-527 YYWEHLNDPEWVPVS
+527 W
-542 KGGSYSR
+542 
-549 WCGLNS
+549 
-555 YAMFA
+555 
-560 ELASRLTEKDGFAA
+560 
-574 IIVKSALVTSTCYS
+574 
-588 SCFRH
+588 
-593 FVNQGSLSEVFLFD
+593 
-607 NREKLF
+607 
-613 QIDSREKFCVLFFGG
+613 
-628 EHAGGIKVH
+628 
-637 YGLTKQEQILSSVP
+637 
-651 INVTSEELELINP
+651 
-664 ETGLLP
+664 
-670 NVADSKEFSFLLRTH
+670 
-685 RSLSVFAKEFPKCHF
+685 
-700 GRLVHLTA
+700 
-708 HAEHIS
+708 
-714 TKSEKTRVPIYEGK
+714 
-728 FIEQYDNRFSTFA
+728 
-741 GMSADERYQ
+741 
-750 AKASARRQPGD
+750 
-761 SFVAPKPAPECRYF
+761 
-775 IDKKFWESF
+775 
-784 LDRYDQPYSLCWRS
+784 
-798 LTSPTNQRTMI
+798 
-809 ASIIPS
+809 
-815 MPTCQSVQ
+815 CQSV
-823 LLQTTPVED
+823 D
-832 LLMILALL
+832 I
-840 NSKVFDFFVRLK
+840 
-852 MGGIDL
+852 
-858 TQSVVRQI
+858 
-866 PVPFREAWN
+866 
-875 SMVTLHGVDYT
+875 
-886 ALDAVRALERLLYRN
+886 ERY
-901 EPDLCGLWDGVP
+901 
-913 EIKNADNY
+913 
-921 YKTAADVREEIDK
+921 
-934 IIFQMYGLTSA
+934 SA
-945 EEKMV
+945 
-950 RNSFKA
+950 